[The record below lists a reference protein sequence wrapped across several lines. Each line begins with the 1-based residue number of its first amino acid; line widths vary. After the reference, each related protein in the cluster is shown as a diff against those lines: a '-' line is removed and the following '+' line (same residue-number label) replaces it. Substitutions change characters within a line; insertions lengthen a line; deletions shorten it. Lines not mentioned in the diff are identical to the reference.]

1 MNININP
8 NSKENTDGMLEITGR
23 LSDSNAAKYYG
34 ANRNHKV
41 SENLNIS
48 AARIDQNAF
57 AISKSEPSAYSVEGL
72 KSFDEIKAKA
82 SMKNVSL
89 ENNAFAVMATS
100 MSADDV
106 AKMADDGFS
115 PSEMTDKEIVTVLD
129 KIKATLVKSG
139 VDIKGFTDDLSK
151 EQIEQ
156 IAGSSAYA
164 NAIEAALKET
174 AIPAIKENVT
184 EITEALNMSE
194 ALTTPSDDAKK
205 YMINNDLEPT
215 VNNFYIAN
223 HSSNS
228 DSSANRAQYYMD
240 DTGYVG
246 KNPTDSDIESLSP
259 QIEKSISDA
268 GLDVNE
274 QTIYEAKWLINKD
287 IPLTKENLEK
297 LEDINNV
304 SFPVD
309 NETVAMSAA
318 SALIEGKNAKE
329 GILNDPESIYQ
340 KAAKFV
346 DSLEI
351 NDIAKRRILEETR
364 LILTVEASV
373 SLLKKGIELD
383 TSNLEKLVDELKE
396 AEKECYAPFLM
407 DKDINEIGEVDIK
420 KYDDELTLK
429 LDLFKQTVI
438 AVEQIK
444 TAPLSVVGDIAF
456 AEKTP
461 TLNEAKELSVN
472 RTKEY
477 ESASLSVS
485 NDTGYSAEFK
495 KAEHS
500 YETMMTMPRYDMGD
514 SIKKAFRNVDDILE
528 DLEIEATRL
537 NEKAVRILGY
547 SGMEIN
553 EANIEKAVKAE
564 VAIENVITHM
574 TPARTLKMIRDGFN
588 PLDTDIYE
596 LSDTLSNEDEDTANI
611 KYTEFLYKL
620 EKSSEITESEKVAFI
635 GLYRLFRKIEK
646 SDGKLVGDVIK
657 ADEKLT
663 LSNIISASRSDRQ
676 VGTDIKIDDS
686 FGALEKL
693 ITHGESITD
702 QILQGFKTKELN
714 EQYAKEGATE
724 IKNAITKE
732 EAIIKALES
741 FDNPKSPVNIAAADM
756 LINSRSSIFKGLLK
770 GLDEEERDN
779 FDKEIS
785 ELAESFDDEES
796 AKNAISSFTKK
807 TEEIIKNKLQIADK
821 YIDVKSLKLL
831 NKQLSIINKM
841 ADSRTYEVP
850 VIINGSYTSINLKIV
865 NDTENAGKVKAYFET
880 EETGKVSAEF
890 DLRDG
895 KVSGI
900 ITTENSFFEGV
911 IKEREDSFKEEF
923 KGAGVEISSMYYV
936 NKRGI
941 SVKGNYTDENDV
953 STPATKQLY
962 SVAKAII
969 KSVQK

>member
-8 NSKENTDGMLEITGR
+8 NSKENTEGILEIGSR
-23 LSDSNAAKYYG
+23 AGIDKASAG
-34 ANRNHKV
+34 RNH
-41 SENLNIS
+41 LNIHAS
-48 AARIDQNAF
+48 RIDQNAF
-57 AISKSEPSAYSVEGL
+57 LVTKSEPSTYSVEGL

-106 AKMADDGFS
+106 AKMADEGFS
-115 PSEMTDKEIVTVLD
+115 PSEMTDSETVTVLD

-139 VDIKGFTDDLSK
+139 VNIDGFTDDLSK
-151 EQIEQ
+151 EEIEQ

-164 NAIEAALKET
+164 SAIEAALKE
-174 AIPAIKENVT
+174 AVLPATKDNVT
-184 EITEALNMSE
+184 EITEALNVSDTLE
-194 ALTTPSDDAKK
+194 QPSDDAKK
-205 YMINNDLEPT
+205 YMINNCPEPT

-223 HSSNS
+223 HSSS
-228 DSSANRAQYYMD
+228 ADTSANRASYYMD
-240 DTGYVG
+240 ETGYVG
-246 KNPTDSDIESLSP
+246 KNPTDADIESLSP
-259 QIEKSISDA
+259 QIEKIISDV
-268 GLDVNE
+268 GLSVNE
-274 QTIYEAKWLINKD
+274 QTINEAKWLINKD
-287 IPLTKENLEK
+287 IPLTKENLTN
-297 LEDINNV
+297 LENLESV
-304 SFPVD
+304 SFPLD
-309 NETVAMSAA
+309 TETVALSAA
-318 SALIEGKNAKE
+318 SALAEGKNAKD
-329 GILNDPESIYQ
+329 GLLSDPESIHI

-346 DSLEI
+346 ESL
-351 NDIAKRRILEETR
+351 NFDDVGKRRILEETR
-364 LILTVEASV
+364 LILTLEASV
-373 SLLKKGIELD
+373 SLLKKGINLD
-383 TSNLEKLVDELKE
+383 TKDLEKLVDDLKQ
-396 AEKECYAPFLM
+396 AEKESYAPFLM
-407 DKDINEIGEVDIK
+407 DNDEVDIK

-429 LDLFKQTVI
+429 LDKFKQTVI
-438 AVEQIK
+438 AIEHVK
-444 TAPLSVVGDIAF
+444 TAPLSVVGDVAF
-456 AEKTP
+456 SEKTP
-461 TLNEAKELSVN
+461 TLNEVAELSN
-472 RTKEY
+472 KAK
-477 ESASLSVS
+477 S
-485 NDTGYSAEFK
+485 EFS
-495 KAEHS
+495 KAERS

-547 SGMEIN
+547 SGMEIT

-564 VAIENVITHM
+564 VAVENVITHM

-596 LSDTLSNEDEDTANI
+596 LSNELLSEDEDTGNT

-620 EKSSEITESEKVAFI
+620 EKSSEITESEKSAFI

-663 LSNIISASRSDRQ
+663 LLNIISASRSDRQ

-714 EQYAKEGATE
+714 KQYAKEEANE
-724 IKNAITKE
+724 IRNIITKE
-732 EAIIKALES
+732 EAIVRALENA
-741 FDNPKSPVNIAAADM
+741 DNPKSPINMAAANM
-756 LINSRSSIFKGLLK
+756 LINSRGTIFKGLLK
-770 GLDEEERDN
+770 GLDEEEKDV

-785 ELAESFDDEES
+785 ELADSFDDEDS
-796 AKNAISSFTKK
+796 VKNAINSFTEK
-807 TEEIIKNKLQIADK
+807 TQEIIKNKAQIADK

-969 KSVQK
+969 KAVQK

>member
-8 NSKENTDGMLEITGR
+8 NSKENTEGILEIGSRAGIDKTSAG
-23 LSDSNAAKYYG
+23 
-34 ANRNHKV
+34 RNH
-41 SENLNIS
+41 LNIHAS
-48 AARIDQNAF
+48 RIEQNAF
-57 AISKSEPSAYSVEGL
+57 LVTKSEPSTYSVEGL

-115 PSEMTDKEIVTVLD
+115 PLEMTDKETVTVLD

-139 VDIKGFTDDLSK
+139 VNIDGFTDDLSK
-151 EQIEQ
+151 EEIEQ

-164 NAIEAALKET
+164 SAIEAALKE
-174 AIPAIKENVT
+174 AALPATKDNVT
-184 EITEALNMSE
+184 EITEALNVSDTLE
-194 ALTTPSDDAKK
+194 QPSDDAKK
-205 YMINNDLEPT
+205 YMINNCPEPT

-223 HSSNS
+223 HSSS
-228 DSSANRAQYYMD
+228 ADTSANRASYYMD
-240 DTGYVG
+240 ETGYVG
-246 KNPTDSDIESLSP
+246 KNPTDADIESLSP
-259 QIEKSISDA
+259 QIEKIISDA
-268 GLDVNE
+268 GLSVNE
-274 QTIYEAKWLINKD
+274 QTINEAKWLINKD
-287 IPLTKENLEK
+287 IPLTKENLTN
-297 LEDINNV
+297 LENLESV
-304 SFPVD
+304 SFPLD
-309 NETVAMSAA
+309 TETVALSAA
-318 SALIEGKNAKE
+318 SALAEGKNAKD
-329 GILNDPESIYQ
+329 GLLSDPESIHI

-346 DSLEI
+346 ESL
-351 NDIAKRRILEETR
+351 NFDDVAKRRILEETR
-364 LILTVEASV
+364 LILTLEASV
-373 SLLKKGIELD
+373 SLLKKGINLD
-383 TSNLEKLVDELKE
+383 TKDLEKLVDDLKQ
-396 AEKECYAPFLM
+396 AEKESYAPFLM
-407 DKDINEIGEVDIK
+407 DNDEVDIK
-420 KYDDELTLK
+420 KYDDDLTLK
-429 LDLFKQTVI
+429 LDVFKQTVI
-438 AVEQIK
+438 AIEHVK
-444 TAPLSVVGDIAF
+444 TAPLSVVGDVAF
-456 AEKTP
+456 SEKTP
-461 TLNEAKELSVN
+461 TLNEVAELSD
-472 RTKEY
+472 KAK
-477 ESASLSVS
+477 S
-485 NDTGYSAEFK
+485 EFS
-495 KAEHS
+495 KAERS

-547 SGMEIN
+547 SGMEIT

-564 VAIENVITHM
+564 VAVENVITHM

-596 LSDTLSNEDEDTANI
+596 LSNELLSEDEDTGNT

-620 EKSSEITESEKVAFI
+620 EKSSEITESEKSAFI

-657 ADEKLT
+657 ADERLT

-693 ITHGESITD
+693 IAHGESITD

-714 EQYAKEGATE
+714 KQYAKEEANE
-724 IKNAITKE
+724 IRNIITKE
-732 EAIIKALES
+732 EAIVRALENADS
-741 FDNPKSPVNIAAADM
+741 PKSPINMAAANM
-756 LINSRSSIFKGLLK
+756 LLNSRGTIFKGLLK
-770 GLDEEERDN
+770 GLDEEEKDV

-785 ELAESFDDEES
+785 ELADSFDDEDS
-796 AKNAISSFTKK
+796 VKNAINSFTEK
-807 TEEIIKNKLQIADK
+807 TQEIIKNKAQIADK

-890 DLRDG
+890 ELRDG

-969 KSVQK
+969 KAVQK

>member
-8 NSKENTDGMLEITGR
+8 NSKENTEGMLEIGGR
-23 LSDSNAAKYYG
+23 AGIDKASAG
-34 ANRNHKV
+34 RNH
-41 SENLNIS
+41 LNIHAS
-48 AARIDQNAF
+48 RIDQNAF
-57 AISKSEPSAYSVEGL
+57 LVTKSEPSTYSVEGL

-106 AKMADDGFS
+106 AKMADEGFS
-115 PSEMTDKEIVTVLD
+115 PSEMTDSETVTVLD

-139 VDIKGFTDDLSK
+139 VNIDGFTDDLSK

-174 AIPAIKENVT
+174 ALPATLENVT
-184 EITEALNMSE
+184 EISEALNVSKE
-194 ALTTPSDDAKK
+194 LTIPSDDAKK
-205 YMINNDLEPT
+205 YMINNCPEPT

-223 HSSNS
+223 HSSS
-228 DSSANRAQYYMD
+228 ADTSANRASYYMD
-240 DTGYVG
+240 ETGYVG
-246 KNPTDSDIESLSP
+246 KNPTDADIESLSP
-259 QIEKSISDA
+259 QIEKIISDA
-268 GLDVNE
+268 GLSVNE
-274 QTIYEAKWLINKD
+274 QTINEAKWLINKD
-287 IPLTKENLEK
+287 IPLTKENLTN
-297 LEDINNV
+297 LENLESV
-304 SFPVD
+304 SFPLD
-309 NETVAMSAA
+309 TETVALSAA
-318 SALIEGKNAKE
+318 SALAEGKNAKD
-329 GILNDPESIYQ
+329 GLLSDPESIHI

-346 DSLEI
+346 ESL
-351 NDIAKRRILEETR
+351 NFDDVAKRRILEETR
-364 LILTVEASV
+364 LILTLEASV
-373 SLLKKGIELD
+373 SLLKKGINLD
-383 TSNLEKLVDELKE
+383 TKDLEKLVDDLKQ
-396 AEKECYAPFLM
+396 AEKESYAPFLM
-407 DKDINEIGEVDIK
+407 DNDEVDIK

-429 LDLFKQTVI
+429 LDVFKQTVI
-438 AVEQIK
+438 AIEHVK
-444 TAPLSVVGDIAF
+444 TAPLSVVGDVAF
-456 AEKTP
+456 SEKTP
-461 TLNEAKELSVN
+461 TLNEVAELSD
-472 RTKEY
+472 KAK
-477 ESASLSVS
+477 S
-485 NDTGYSAEFK
+485 EFS
-495 KAEHS
+495 KAERS

-547 SGMEIN
+547 SGMEIT

-564 VAIENVITHM
+564 VAVENVITHM

-596 LSDTLSNEDEDTANI
+596 LSNELLSEDEDTGNT

-620 EKSSEITESEKVAFI
+620 EKSSEITESEKSAFI

-657 ADEKLT
+657 ADAKLT

-714 EQYAKEGATE
+714 KQYAKEEANE
-724 IKNAITKE
+724 IRNIITKE
-732 EAIIKALES
+732 EAIVRALENADS
-741 FDNPKSPVNIAAADM
+741 PKSPINMAAANM
-756 LINSRSSIFKGLLK
+756 LLNSRGTIFKGLLK
-770 GLDEEERDN
+770 GLDEEEKDV

-785 ELAESFDDEES
+785 ELADSFDDEDS
-796 AKNAISSFTKK
+796 AKNAINSFTEK
-807 TEEIIKNKLQIADK
+807 TQEIIKNKAQIADK

-880 EETGKVSAEF
+880 EETGRVSAEF

-941 SVKGNYTDENDV
+941 SVKGNYTDENDM

-969 KSVQK
+969 KAVQK

>member
-8 NSKENTDGMLEITGR
+8 NSKENTEGILEIGSRAGIDKTSAG
-23 LSDSNAAKYYG
+23 
-34 ANRNHKV
+34 RNH
-41 SENLNIS
+41 LNIHAS
-48 AARIDQNAF
+48 RIEQNAF
-57 AISKSEPSAYSVEGL
+57 LVTKSEPSTYSVEGL

-106 AKMADDGFS
+106 AKMADEGFS
-115 PSEMTDKEIVTVLD
+115 PSEMTDSETVTVLD

-139 VDIKGFTDDLSK
+139 VNIDGFTDDLSK

-174 AIPAIKENVT
+174 ELPATIENVT
-184 EITEALNMSE
+184 EISEALNVSGE
-194 ALTTPSDDAKK
+194 LTIPSDDAKK
-205 YMINNDLEPT
+205 YMINNCPEPT

-223 HSSNS
+223 HSSS
-228 DSSANRAQYYMD
+228 ADTSANRASYYMD
-240 DTGYVG
+240 ETGYVG
-246 KNPTDSDIESLSP
+246 KNPTDADIESLSP
-259 QIEKSISDA
+259 QIEKIISDA
-268 GLDVNE
+268 GLSVNE
-274 QTIYEAKWLINKD
+274 QTINEAKWLINKD
-287 IPLTKENLEK
+287 IPLTKENLTN
-297 LEDINNV
+297 LENLESV
-304 SFPVD
+304 SFPLD
-309 NETVAMSAA
+309 TETVALSAA
-318 SALIEGKNAKE
+318 SALAEGKNAKD
-329 GILNDPESIYQ
+329 GLLSDPESIHI

-346 DSLEI
+346 ESL
-351 NDIAKRRILEETR
+351 NFDDVAKRRILEETR
-364 LILTVEASV
+364 LILTLEASV
-373 SLLKKGIELD
+373 SLLKKGINLD
-383 TSNLEKLVDELKE
+383 TKDLEKLVDDLKQ
-396 AEKECYAPFLM
+396 AEKESYAPFLM
-407 DKDINEIGEVDIK
+407 DNDEVDIK

-429 LDLFKQTVI
+429 LDVFKQTVI
-438 AVEQIK
+438 AIEHVK
-444 TAPLSVVGDIAF
+444 TAPLSVVGDVAF
-456 AEKTP
+456 SEKTP
-461 TLNEAKELSVN
+461 TLNEVAELSN
-472 RTKEY
+472 KAK
-477 ESASLSVS
+477 S
-485 NDTGYSAEFK
+485 EFS
-495 KAEHS
+495 KAERS

-547 SGMEIN
+547 SGMEIT

-564 VAIENVITHM
+564 VAVENVITHM

-596 LSDTLSNEDEDTANI
+596 LSNELLSEDEDTGNT

-620 EKSSEITESEKVAFI
+620 EKSSEITESEKTAFI

-663 LSNIISASRSDRQ
+663 LLNIISASRSDRQ

-714 EQYAKEGATE
+714 KQYAKEEADE
-724 IKNAITKE
+724 IRNIITKE
-732 EAIIKALES
+732 EAIVRALENADS
-741 FDNPKSPVNIAAADM
+741 PKSPINMAAANM
-756 LINSRSSIFKGLLK
+756 LLNSRGTIFKGLLK
-770 GLDEEERDN
+770 GLDEEEKDV

-785 ELAESFDDEES
+785 ELADSFDDEDS
-796 AKNAISSFTKK
+796 VKNAINSFTEK
-807 TEEIIKNKLQIADK
+807 TQEIIKNKAQIADK

-880 EETGKVSAEF
+880 EETGRVSAEF

-969 KSVQK
+969 KAVQK

>member
-8 NSKENTDGMLEITGR
+8 NSKENTEGILEIGSR
-23 LSDSNAAKYYG
+23 AGIDKASAG
-34 ANRNHKV
+34 RNH
-41 SENLNIS
+41 LNIHAS
-48 AARIDQNAF
+48 RIDQNAF
-57 AISKSEPSAYSVEGL
+57 LVTKSEPSTYSVEGL

-89 ENNAFAVMATS
+89 DNNAFAVMATS

-106 AKMADDGFS
+106 AKMADEGFS
-115 PSEMTDKEIVTVLD
+115 PSEMTDFETVTVLD

-139 VDIKGFTDDLSK
+139 VNIDGFTDDLSK

-174 AIPAIKENVT
+174 ALPATIENVT
-184 EITEALNMSE
+184 EISEALNVSKE
-194 ALTTPSDDAKK
+194 LTIPSDDAKK
-205 YMINNDLEPT
+205 YMINNCPEPT

-223 HSSNS
+223 HSSS
-228 DSSANRAQYYMD
+228 ADTSANRASYYMD
-240 DTGYVG
+240 ETGYVG
-246 KNPTDSDIESLSP
+246 KNPTDADIESLSP
-259 QIEKSISDA
+259 QIEKIISDA
-268 GLDVNE
+268 GLSVNE
-274 QTIYEAKWLINKD
+274 QTINEAKWLINKD
-287 IPLTKENLEK
+287 IPLTKENLTN
-297 LEDINNV
+297 LENLESV
-304 SFPVD
+304 SFPPD
-309 NETVAMSAA
+309 TETVALSAA
-318 SALIEGKNAKE
+318 SALAEGKNAKD
-329 GILNDPESIYQ
+329 GLLSDPESIHI

-346 DSLEI
+346 ESL
-351 NDIAKRRILEETR
+351 NFDDVAKRRILEETR
-364 LILTVEASV
+364 LILTLEASV
-373 SLLKKGIELD
+373 SLLKKGINLD
-383 TSNLEKLVDELKE
+383 TKDLEKLVDDLKQ
-396 AEKECYAPFLM
+396 AEKESYAPFLM
-407 DKDINEIGEVDIK
+407 DNDEVDIK

-429 LDLFKQTVI
+429 LDVFKQTVI
-438 AVEQIK
+438 AIEHVK
-444 TAPLSVVGDIAF
+444 TAPLSVVGDVAF
-456 AEKTP
+456 SEKTP
-461 TLNEAKELSVN
+461 TLNEVAELSN
-472 RTKEY
+472 KAK
-477 ESASLSVS
+477 S
-485 NDTGYSAEFK
+485 EFS
-495 KAEHS
+495 KAERS

-547 SGMEIN
+547 SGMEIT

-564 VAIENVITHM
+564 VAVENVITHM

-596 LSDTLSNEDEDTANI
+596 LSNELLSEDEDTGNT

-620 EKSSEITESEKVAFI
+620 EKSSEITESEKSAFI

-657 ADEKLT
+657 ADAKLT
-663 LSNIISASRSDRQ
+663 LSNIISSSRSDRQ

-702 QILQGFKTKELN
+702 QILQGFRTKELN
-714 EQYAKEGATE
+714 VQYAKEEADE
-724 IKNAITKE
+724 IRNIITKE
-732 EAIIKALES
+732 EAIVRALENADS
-741 FDNPKSPVNIAAADM
+741 PKSPINMAAANM
-756 LINSRSSIFKGLLK
+756 LLNSRGTIFKGLLK
-770 GLDEEERDN
+770 GLDEEEKDV

-785 ELAESFDDEES
+785 ELADSFDDEDS
-796 AKNAISSFTKK
+796 VKNAINSFTEK
-807 TEEIIKNKLQIADK
+807 TQEIIKNKAQIADK

-890 DLRDG
+890 ELRDG

-969 KSVQK
+969 KAVQK

>member
-8 NSKENTDGMLEITGR
+8 NSKENTEGILEIGSRAGIDKTSAG
-23 LSDSNAAKYYG
+23 
-34 ANRNHKV
+34 RNH
-41 SENLNIS
+41 LNIHES
-48 AARIDQNAF
+48 RIEQNAF
-57 AISKSEPSAYSVEGL
+57 LVTKSEPSTYSVEGL

-106 AKMADDGFS
+106 AKMADEGFS
-115 PSEMTDKEIVTVLD
+115 PSEMTDSETVTVLD

-139 VDIKGFTDDLSK
+139 VNIDGFTDDLSK

-164 NAIEAALKET
+164 SAIEAALKE
-174 AIPAIKENVT
+174 AALPATLENVT
-184 EITEALNMSE
+184 EISEALNVSGE
-194 ALTTPSDDAKK
+194 LTIPSDDAKK
-205 YMINNDLEPT
+205 YMINNCPEPT

-223 HSSNS
+223 HSSS
-228 DSSANRAQYYMD
+228 ADTSANRASYYMD
-240 DTGYVG
+240 ETGYVG
-246 KNPTDSDIESLSP
+246 KNPTDADIESLSP
-259 QIEKSISDA
+259 QIEKIISDA
-268 GLDVNE
+268 GLSVNE
-274 QTIYEAKWLINKD
+274 QTINEAKWLINKD
-287 IPLTKENLEK
+287 IPLTKENLTN
-297 LEDINNV
+297 LENLESV
-304 SFPVD
+304 SFPLD
-309 NETVAMSAA
+309 TETVALSAA
-318 SALIEGKNAKE
+318 SALAEGKNAKD
-329 GILNDPESIYQ
+329 GLLSDPESIHI

-346 DSLEI
+346 ESL
-351 NDIAKRRILEETR
+351 NFDDVAKRRILEETR
-364 LILTVEASV
+364 LILTLEASV
-373 SLLKKGIELD
+373 SLLKKGINLD
-383 TSNLEKLVDELKE
+383 TKDLEKLVDDLKQ
-396 AEKECYAPFLM
+396 AEKESYAPFLM
-407 DKDINEIGEVDIK
+407 DNDEVDIK

-429 LDLFKQTVI
+429 LDVFKQTVI
-438 AVEQIK
+438 AIEHVK
-444 TAPLSVVGDIAF
+444 TAPLSVVGDVAF
-456 AEKTP
+456 SEKTP
-461 TLNEAKELSVN
+461 TLNEVAELSN
-472 RTKEY
+472 KAK
-477 ESASLSVS
+477 S
-485 NDTGYSAEFK
+485 EFS
-495 KAEHS
+495 KAERS

-547 SGMEIN
+547 SGMEIT

-564 VAIENVITHM
+564 VAVENVITHM

-596 LSDTLSNEDEDTANI
+596 LSNELTNEDEDTGNI

-620 EKSSEITESEKVAFI
+620 EKSSEITESEKTAFI

-663 LSNIISASRSDRQ
+663 FSNIISASRSDRQ

-686 FGALEKL
+686 FGTLEKL

-714 EQYAKEGATE
+714 KQYAKEEADE
-724 IKNAITKE
+724 IRNIITKE
-732 EAIIKALES
+732 EAIVRALENADS
-741 FDNPKSPVNIAAADM
+741 PKSPINMAAANM
-756 LINSRSSIFKGLLK
+756 LLNSRGTIFKGLLK
-770 GLDEEERDN
+770 GLDEEEKDV

-785 ELAESFDDEES
+785 ELADSFDDEDS
-796 AKNAISSFTKK
+796 VKNAINSFTEK
-807 TEEIIKNKLQIADK
+807 TQEIIKNKAQIADK

-969 KSVQK
+969 KAVQK

>member
-8 NSKENTDGMLEITGR
+8 NSKENTEGILEIGSR
-23 LSDSNAAKYYG
+23 AGIDKASAG
-34 ANRNHKV
+34 RNH
-41 SENLNIS
+41 LNIHAS
-48 AARIDQNAF
+48 RIEQNAF
-57 AISKSEPSAYSVEGL
+57 LVTKSEPSTYSVEGL

-89 ENNAFAVMATS
+89 DNNAFAVMATS

-106 AKMADDGFS
+106 AKMADEGFS
-115 PSEMTDKEIVTVLD
+115 PSEMTDSETVTVLD

-139 VDIKGFTDDLSK
+139 VNIDGFTDDLSK

-174 AIPAIKENVT
+174 ALPATLENVT
-184 EITEALNMSE
+184 EISEALNVSGE
-194 ALTTPSDDAKK
+194 LTIPSDDAKK
-205 YMINNDLEPT
+205 YMINNCPEPT

-223 HSSNS
+223 HSSS
-228 DSSANRAQYYMD
+228 ADTSANRASYYMD
-240 DTGYVG
+240 ETGYVG
-246 KNPTDSDIESLSP
+246 KNPTDADIESLSP
-259 QIEKSISDA
+259 QIEKIISDA
-268 GLDVNE
+268 GLSVNE
-274 QTIYEAKWLINKD
+274 QTINEAKWLINKD
-287 IPLTKENLEK
+287 IPLTKENLTN
-297 LEDINNV
+297 LENLESV
-304 SFPVD
+304 SFPLD
-309 NETVAMSAA
+309 TETVALSAA
-318 SALIEGKNAKE
+318 SALAEGKNAKD
-329 GILNDPESIYQ
+329 GLLSDPESIHI

-346 DSLEI
+346 ESL
-351 NDIAKRRILEETR
+351 NFDDVAKRRILEETR
-364 LILTVEASV
+364 LILTLEASV
-373 SLLKKGIELD
+373 SLLKKGINLD
-383 TSNLEKLVDELKE
+383 TKDLEKLVDDLKQ
-396 AEKECYAPFLM
+396 AEKESYAPFLM
-407 DKDINEIGEVDIK
+407 ENDEVDIK

-429 LDLFKQTVI
+429 LDVFKQTVI
-438 AVEQIK
+438 AIEHVK
-444 TAPLSVVGDIAF
+444 TAPLSVVGDVAF
-456 AEKTP
+456 SEKTP
-461 TLNEAKELSVN
+461 TLNEVAELSN
-472 RTKEY
+472 KAK
-477 ESASLSVS
+477 S
-485 NDTGYSAEFK
+485 EFS
-495 KAEHS
+495 KAERS

-547 SGMEIN
+547 SGMEIT

-564 VAIENVITHM
+564 VAVENVITHM

-596 LSDTLSNEDEDTANI
+596 LSNELLSEDEDTGNT

-620 EKSSEITESEKVAFI
+620 EKSSEITESEKSAFI

-663 LSNIISASRSDRQ
+663 LLNIISASRSDRQ

-714 EQYAKEGATE
+714 KQYAKEEADE
-724 IKNAITKE
+724 IRNIITKE
-732 EAIIKALES
+732 EAIVRALENADS
-741 FDNPKSPVNIAAADM
+741 PKSPINMAAANM
-756 LINSRSSIFKGLLK
+756 LLNSRGTIFKGLLK
-770 GLDEEERDN
+770 GLDEEEKDV

-785 ELAESFDDEES
+785 ELADSFDDEDS
-796 AKNAISSFTKK
+796 VKNAINSFTEK
-807 TEEIIKNKLQIADK
+807 TQEIIKNKAQIADK

-890 DLRDG
+890 ELRDG

-969 KSVQK
+969 KAVQK

>member
-8 NSKENTDGMLEITGR
+8 NSKENTEGILEIGSRAGIDKTSAG
-23 LSDSNAAKYYG
+23 
-34 ANRNHKV
+34 RNH
-41 SENLNIS
+41 LNIHAS
-48 AARIDQNAF
+48 RIEQNAF
-57 AISKSEPSAYSVEGL
+57 LVTKSEPSTYSVEGL

-82 SMKNVSL
+82 LMKNVSL
-89 ENNAFAVMATS
+89 DNNAFAVMATS

-106 AKMADDGFS
+106 AKMADEGFS
-115 PSEMTDKEIVTVLD
+115 PSEMTDFETVTVLD

-139 VDIKGFTDDLSK
+139 VNIDGFTDDLSK
-151 EQIEQ
+151 EEIEQ

-164 NAIEAALKET
+164 SAIEAALKE
-174 AIPAIKENVT
+174 AALPATKDNVT
-184 EITEALNMSE
+184 EITEALNVSDTLE
-194 ALTTPSDDAKK
+194 QPSDDAKK
-205 YMINNDLEPT
+205 YMINNCPEPT

-223 HSSNS
+223 HSS
-228 DSSANRAQYYMD
+228 SADTSTNRASYYMD
-240 DTGYVG
+240 ETGYVG
-246 KNPTDSDIESLSP
+246 KNPTDADIESLSP
-259 QIEKSISDA
+259 QIEKIISDA
-268 GLDVNE
+268 GLSVNE
-274 QTIYEAKWLINKD
+274 QTINEAKWLINKD
-287 IPLTKENLEK
+287 IPLTKENLTN
-297 LEDINNV
+297 LENLESV
-304 SFPVD
+304 SFPLD
-309 NETVAMSAA
+309 TETVALSAA
-318 SALIEGKNAKE
+318 SALAEGKNAKD
-329 GILNDPESIYQ
+329 GLLSDPESIHI

-346 DSLEI
+346 ESL
-351 NDIAKRRILEETR
+351 NFDDVAKRRILEETR
-364 LILTVEASV
+364 LILTLEASV
-373 SLLKKGIELD
+373 SLLKKGINLD
-383 TSNLEKLVDELKE
+383 TKDLEKLVDDLKQ
-396 AEKECYAPFLM
+396 AEKESYAPFLM
-407 DKDINEIGEVDIK
+407 DNDEVDIK
-420 KYDDELTLK
+420 KYDDDLTLK
-429 LDLFKQTVI
+429 LDVFKQTVI
-438 AVEQIK
+438 AIEHVK
-444 TAPLSVVGDIAF
+444 TAPLSVVGDVAF
-456 AEKTP
+456 SEKTP
-461 TLNEAKELSVN
+461 TLNEVAELSD
-472 RTKEY
+472 KAK
-477 ESASLSVS
+477 S
-485 NDTGYSAEFK
+485 EFS
-495 KAEHS
+495 KAERS

-547 SGMEIN
+547 SGMEIT

-564 VAIENVITHM
+564 VAVENVITHM

-596 LSDTLSNEDEDTANI
+596 LSNELLSEDEDTGNT

-620 EKSSEITESEKVAFI
+620 EKSSEITESEKTAFI

-657 ADEKLT
+657 ADERLT

-693 ITHGESITD
+693 IAHGESITD

-714 EQYAKEGATE
+714 KQYAKEEANE
-724 IKNAITKE
+724 IRNIITKE
-732 EAIIKALES
+732 EAIVRALENADS
-741 FDNPKSPVNIAAADM
+741 PKSPINMAAANM
-756 LINSRSSIFKGLLK
+756 LINSRGTILKGLLK
-770 GLDEEERDN
+770 GLDEEEKDV

-785 ELAESFDDEES
+785 ELADSFDDEDS
-796 AKNAISSFTKK
+796 VKNAINSFTEK
-807 TEEIIKNKLQIADK
+807 TQEIIKNKAQIADK

-890 DLRDG
+890 ELRDG

-969 KSVQK
+969 KAVQK

>member
-8 NSKENTDGMLEITGR
+8 NSKENTEGILEIGSRAGIDKTSAGR
-23 LSDSNAAKYYG
+23 N
-34 ANRNHKV
+34 
-41 SENLNIS
+41 NLNIHAS
-48 AARIDQNAF
+48 RIDQNAF
-57 AISKSEPSAYSVEGL
+57 LVTKSEPSTYSVEGL

-106 AKMADDGFS
+106 AKMSYDGFS
-115 PSEMTDKEIVTVLD
+115 PLEMTDKETVTVLD

-139 VDIKGFTDDLSK
+139 VNIDGFTDDLSK
-151 EQIEQ
+151 EEIEQ

-164 NAIEAALKET
+164 SAIEAALKE
-174 AIPAIKENVT
+174 AALPAIKNNVT
-184 EITEALNMSE
+184 EITEALNVSDTLE
-194 ALTTPSDDAKK
+194 QPSDDAKK
-205 YMINNDLEPT
+205 YMINNCPEPT

-223 HSSNS
+223 HSSS
-228 DSSANRAQYYMD
+228 ADTSANRASYYMD
-240 DTGYVG
+240 ETGYVG
-246 KNPTDSDIESLSP
+246 KNPTDADIESLSP
-259 QIEKSISDA
+259 QIEKIISDA
-268 GLDVNE
+268 GLSVNE
-274 QTIYEAKWLINKD
+274 QTINEAKWLINKD
-287 IPLTKENLEK
+287 IPLTKENLTN
-297 LEDINNV
+297 LENLESV
-304 SFPVD
+304 SFPLD
-309 NETVAMSAA
+309 TETVALSAA
-318 SALIEGKNAKE
+318 SALAEGKNAKD
-329 GILNDPESIYQ
+329 GLLSDPESIHI

-346 DSLEI
+346 ESL
-351 NDIAKRRILEETR
+351 NFDDVAKRRILEETR
-364 LILTVEASV
+364 LILTLEASV
-373 SLLKKGIELD
+373 SLLKKGINLD
-383 TSNLEKLVDELKE
+383 TKDLEKLVDDLKQ
-396 AEKECYAPFLM
+396 AEKESYAPFLM
-407 DKDINEIGEVDIK
+407 DNDEVDIK

-429 LDLFKQTVI
+429 LDKFKQTVI
-438 AVEQIK
+438 AIEHVK
-444 TAPLSVVGDIAF
+444 TAPLSVVGDVAF
-456 AEKTP
+456 SEKTP
-461 TLNEAKELSVN
+461 TLNEVAELSD
-472 RTKEY
+472 KAK
-477 ESASLSVS
+477 S
-485 NDTGYSAEFK
+485 EFS
-495 KAEHS
+495 KAERS

-547 SGMEIN
+547 SGMEIT

-564 VAIENVITHM
+564 VAVENVITHM

-596 LSDTLSNEDEDTANI
+596 LSNELTNEDEDTGNI

-620 EKSSEITESEKVAFI
+620 EKSSEITESEKTAFI

-657 ADEKLT
+657 ADAKLT

-714 EQYAKEGATE
+714 KQYAKEEADE
-724 IKNAITKE
+724 IRNIITKE
-732 EAIIKALES
+732 EAIVRALEDADS
-741 FDNPKSPVNIAAADM
+741 PKSPINMAAANM
-756 LINSRSSIFKGLLK
+756 LLNSRGTIFKGLLK
-770 GLDEEERDN
+770 GLDEEEKDV

-785 ELAESFDDEES
+785 ELADSFDDEDS
-796 AKNAISSFTKK
+796 VKNAINSFTEK
-807 TEEIIKNKLQIADK
+807 TQEIIKNKAQIADK

-880 EETGKVSAEF
+880 EETGRVSAEF

-969 KSVQK
+969 KAVQK

>member
-8 NSKENTDGMLEITGR
+8 NSKENTEGILEIGSR
-23 LSDSNAAKYYG
+23 AGIDKASAG
-34 ANRNHKV
+34 RNH
-41 SENLNIS
+41 LNIHAS
-48 AARIDQNAF
+48 RIEQNAF
-57 AISKSEPSAYSVEGL
+57 LVTKSEPSTYSVEGL

-106 AKMADDGFS
+106 AKMADEGFS
-115 PSEMTDKEIVTVLD
+115 PSEMTDSETVTVLD

-139 VDIKGFTDDLSK
+139 VNIDGFTDDLSK

-164 NAIEAALKET
+164 SAIEAALKE
-174 AIPAIKENVT
+174 AALPATKDNVT
-184 EITEALNMSE
+184 EITEALNVSDTLE
-194 ALTTPSDDAKK
+194 QPSDDAKK
-205 YMINNDLEPT
+205 YMINNCPEPT

-223 HSSNS
+223 HSSS
-228 DSSANRAQYYMD
+228 ADTSANRASYYMD
-240 DTGYVG
+240 ETGYVG
-246 KNPTDSDIESLSP
+246 KNPTDADIESLSP
-259 QIEKSISDA
+259 QIEKIISDA
-268 GLDVNE
+268 GLSVNE
-274 QTIYEAKWLINKD
+274 QTINEAKWLINKD
-287 IPLTKENLEK
+287 IPLTKENLTN
-297 LEDINNV
+297 LENLESV
-304 SFPVD
+304 SFPLD
-309 NETVAMSAA
+309 TETVALSAA
-318 SALIEGKNAKE
+318 SALAEGKNAKD
-329 GILNDPESIYQ
+329 GLLSDPESIHI

-346 DSLEI
+346 ESL
-351 NDIAKRRILEETR
+351 NFDDVAKRRILEETR
-364 LILTVEASV
+364 LILTLEASV
-373 SLLKKGIELD
+373 SLLKKGINLD
-383 TSNLEKLVDELKE
+383 TKDLEKLVDDLKQ
-396 AEKECYAPFLM
+396 AEKESYAPFLM
-407 DKDINEIGEVDIK
+407 DNDEVDIK

-429 LDLFKQTVI
+429 LDVFKQTVI
-438 AVEQIK
+438 AIEHVK
-444 TAPLSVVGDIAF
+444 TAPLSVVGDVAF
-456 AEKTP
+456 SEKTP
-461 TLNEAKELSVN
+461 TLNEVAELSN
-472 RTKEY
+472 KAK
-477 ESASLSVS
+477 S
-485 NDTGYSAEFK
+485 EFS
-495 KAEHS
+495 KAERS

-547 SGMEIN
+547 SGMEIT

-564 VAIENVITHM
+564 VAVENVITHM

-596 LSDTLSNEDEDTANI
+596 LSNELLSEDEDTGNT

-620 EKSSEITESEKVAFI
+620 EKSSEITESEKSAFI

-657 ADEKLT
+657 ADAKLT

-714 EQYAKEGATE
+714 KQYAKEEADE
-724 IKNAITKE
+724 IRNIITKE
-732 EAIIKALES
+732 EAIVRALENADS
-741 FDNPKSPVNIAAADM
+741 PKSPINMAAANM
-756 LINSRSSIFKGLLK
+756 LLNSRGTIFKGLLK
-770 GLDEEERDN
+770 GLDEEEKDV

-785 ELAESFDDEES
+785 ELADSFDDEDS
-796 AKNAISSFTKK
+796 VKNAINSFTEK
-807 TEEIIKNKLQIADK
+807 TQEIIKNKAQIADK

-880 EETGKVSAEF
+880 EETGRVSAEF

-969 KSVQK
+969 KAVQK

>member
-8 NSKENTDGMLEITGR
+8 NSKENTEGILEIGSRAGIDKTSAG
-23 LSDSNAAKYYG
+23 
-34 ANRNHKV
+34 RNH
-41 SENLNIS
+41 LNIYES
-48 AARIDQNAF
+48 RIEQNAF
-57 AISKSEPSAYSVEGL
+57 LVTKSEPSTYSVEGL
-72 KSFDEIKAKA
+72 KSFDEIKAKV

-115 PSEMTDKEIVTVLD
+115 PSEMTDSETVTVLD

-139 VDIKGFTDDLSK
+139 VNIDGFTDDLSK

-156 IAGSSAYA
+156 IVGSSAYA

-174 AIPAIKENVT
+174 ALPATLENVT
-184 EITEALNMSE
+184 EISEALNVSGE
-194 ALTTPSDDAKK
+194 LTIPSDDAKK
-205 YMINNDLEPT
+205 YMINNCPEPT

-223 HSSNS
+223 HSSS
-228 DSSANRAQYYMD
+228 ADTSANRASYYMD
-240 DTGYVG
+240 ETGYVG
-246 KNPTDSDIESLSP
+246 KNPTDADIESLSP
-259 QIEKSISDA
+259 QIEKIISDA
-268 GLDVNE
+268 GLSVNE
-274 QTIYEAKWLINKD
+274 QTINEAKWLINKD
-287 IPLTKENLEK
+287 IPLTKENLTN
-297 LEDINNV
+297 LENLESV
-304 SFPVD
+304 SFPLD
-309 NETVAMSAA
+309 TETVALSAA
-318 SALIEGKNAKE
+318 SALAEGKNAKD
-329 GILNDPESIYQ
+329 GLLSDPESIHI

-346 DSLEI
+346 ESL
-351 NDIAKRRILEETR
+351 NFDDVAKRRILEETR
-364 LILTVEASV
+364 LILTLEASV
-373 SLLKKGIELD
+373 SLLKKGINLD
-383 TSNLEKLVDELKE
+383 TKDLEKLVDDLKQ
-396 AEKECYAPFLM
+396 AEKESYAPFLM
-407 DKDINEIGEVDIK
+407 DNDEVDIK

-429 LDLFKQTVI
+429 LDVFKQTVI
-438 AVEQIK
+438 AIEHVK
-444 TAPLSVVGDIAF
+444 TAPLSVVGDVAF
-456 AEKTP
+456 SEKTP
-461 TLNEAKELSVN
+461 TLNEVAELSN
-472 RTKEY
+472 KAK
-477 ESASLSVS
+477 S
-485 NDTGYSAEFK
+485 EFS
-495 KAEHS
+495 KAERS

-547 SGMEIN
+547 SGMEIT

-564 VAIENVITHM
+564 VAVENVITHM

-596 LSDTLSNEDEDTANI
+596 LSNELLSEDEDTGNT

-620 EKSSEITESEKVAFI
+620 EKSSEITESEKSAFI

-657 ADEKLT
+657 ADAKLT

-702 QILQGFKTKELN
+702 QILQGFRTKELN
-714 EQYAKEGATE
+714 VQYAKEEADE
-724 IKNAITKE
+724 IRNIITKE
-732 EAIIKALES
+732 EAIVRALENADS
-741 FDNPKSPVNIAAADM
+741 PKSPINMAAANM
-756 LINSRSSIFKGLLK
+756 LLNSRGTIFKGLLK
-770 GLDEEERDN
+770 GLDEEEKDV

-785 ELAESFDDEES
+785 ELADSFDDEDS
-796 AKNAISSFTKK
+796 VKNAINSFTEK
-807 TEEIIKNKLQIADK
+807 TQEIIKNKAQIADK

-890 DLRDG
+890 ELRDG

-969 KSVQK
+969 KAVQK

>member
-8 NSKENTDGMLEITGR
+8 NSKENTEGILEIGSR
-23 LSDSNAAKYYG
+23 AGIDKASAG
-34 ANRNHKV
+34 RNH
-41 SENLNIS
+41 LNIHAS
-48 AARIDQNAF
+48 RIDQNAF
-57 AISKSEPSAYSVEGL
+57 LVTKSEPSSYSVEGL

-89 ENNAFAVMATS
+89 DNNAFAVMATS

-115 PSEMTDKEIVTVLD
+115 PLEMTDKETVTVLD

-174 AIPAIKENVT
+174 ELPATIENVT
-184 EITEALNMSE
+184 EISEALNVSGE
-194 ALTTPSDDAKK
+194 LTIPSDDAKK
-205 YMINNDLEPT
+205 YMINNCPEPT
-215 VNNFYIAN
+215 VNNFYLAN
-223 HSSNS
+223 HSSS
-228 DSSANRAQYYMD
+228 ADTSANRASYYMD
-240 DTGYVG
+240 ETGYVG
-246 KNPTDSDIESLSP
+246 KNPTDADIESLSP
-259 QIEKSISDA
+259 QIEKIISDA
-268 GLDVNE
+268 GLSVNE
-274 QTIYEAKWLINKD
+274 QTINEAKWLINKD
-287 IPLTKENLEK
+287 IPLTKENLTN
-297 LEDINNV
+297 LENLESV
-304 SFPVD
+304 SFPL
-309 NETVAMSAA
+309 NTETVALSAA
-318 SALIEGKNAKE
+318 SALAEGKNAKD
-329 GILNDPESIYQ
+329 GLLSDPESIHI

-346 DSLEI
+346 ESL
-351 NDIAKRRILEETR
+351 NFDDVAKRRILEETR
-364 LILTVEASV
+364 LILTLEASV
-373 SLLKKGIELD
+373 SLLKKGINLD
-383 TSNLEKLVDELKE
+383 TKDLEKLVDDLKQ
-396 AEKECYAPFLM
+396 AEKESYAPFLM
-407 DKDINEIGEVDIK
+407 DNDEVDIK
-420 KYDDELTLK
+420 KYDDDLTLK
-429 LDLFKQTVI
+429 LDKFKQTVI
-438 AVEQIK
+438 AIEHVK
-444 TAPLSVVGDIAF
+444 TAPLSVVGGVAF
-456 AEKTP
+456 SEKTP
-461 TLNEAKELSVN
+461 TLNEVAELSD
-472 RTKEY
+472 KAK
-477 ESASLSVS
+477 S
-485 NDTGYSAEFK
+485 EFL
-495 KAEHS
+495 KAERS

-514 SIKKAFRNVDDILE
+514 CIKKAFRNVDDILE

-547 SGMEIN
+547 SGMEIT

-564 VAIENVITHM
+564 VAVENVITHM

-596 LSDTLSNEDEDTANI
+596 LSNELLSEDEDTGNT

-620 EKSSEITESEKVAFI
+620 EKSSEITESEKTAFI

-657 ADEKLT
+657 ADERLT

-693 ITHGESITD
+693 IAHGESITD

-714 EQYAKEGATE
+714 KQYAKEEANE
-724 IKNAITKE
+724 IRNIITKE
-732 EAIIKALES
+732 EAIVRALENADS
-741 FDNPKSPVNIAAADM
+741 PKSPINMAAANM
-756 LINSRSSIFKGLLK
+756 LLNSRGTIFKGLLK
-770 GLDEEERDN
+770 GLDEEEKDV

-785 ELAESFDDEES
+785 ELADSFDDEDS
-796 AKNAISSFTKK
+796 VKNAINSFTEK
-807 TEEIIKNKLQIADK
+807 TQEIIKNKAQIADK

-890 DLRDG
+890 ELRDG

-969 KSVQK
+969 KAVQK

>member
-8 NSKENTDGMLEITGR
+8 NSKENTEGILEIGSR
-23 LSDSNAAKYYG
+23 AGIDKASAG
-34 ANRNHKV
+34 RNH
-41 SENLNIS
+41 LNIHAS
-48 AARIDQNAF
+48 RIDQNAF
-57 AISKSEPSAYSVEGL
+57 LVTKSEPSTYSVEGL

-106 AKMADDGFS
+106 AKMADEGFS
-115 PSEMTDKEIVTVLD
+115 PSEMTDKETVTVLD

-139 VDIKGFTDDLSK
+139 VNIDGFTDDLSK

-174 AIPAIKENVT
+174 ELPATIENVT
-184 EITEALNMSE
+184 EISEALNVSGE
-194 ALTTPSDDAKK
+194 LTIPSDDAKK
-205 YMINNDLEPT
+205 YMINNCPEPT

-223 HSSNS
+223 HSSS
-228 DSSANRAQYYMD
+228 ADTSANRASYYMD
-240 DTGYVG
+240 ETGYVG
-246 KNPTDSDIESLSP
+246 KNPTDADIESLSP
-259 QIEKSISDA
+259 QIEKIISDA
-268 GLDVNE
+268 GLSVNE
-274 QTIYEAKWLINKD
+274 QTINEAKWLINKD
-287 IPLTKENLEK
+287 IPLTKENLTN
-297 LEDINNV
+297 LENLESV
-304 SFPVD
+304 SFPL
-309 NETVAMSAA
+309 NTETVALSAA
-318 SALIEGKNAKE
+318 SALAEGKNAKD
-329 GILNDPESIYQ
+329 GLLSDPESIHI

-346 DSLEI
+346 ESL
-351 NDIAKRRILEETR
+351 NFDDVAKRRILEETR
-364 LILTVEASV
+364 LILTLEASV
-373 SLLKKGIELD
+373 SLLKKGINLD
-383 TSNLEKLVDELKE
+383 TKDLEKLVDDLKQ
-396 AEKECYAPFLM
+396 AEKESYAPFLM
-407 DKDINEIGEVDIK
+407 DNDEVDIK

-429 LDLFKQTVI
+429 LDVFKQTVI
-438 AVEQIK
+438 AIEHVK
-444 TAPLSVVGDIAF
+444 TAPLSVVGDVAF
-456 AEKTP
+456 SEKTP
-461 TLNEAKELSVN
+461 TLNEVAELSN
-472 RTKEY
+472 KAK
-477 ESASLSVS
+477 S
-485 NDTGYSAEFK
+485 EFS
-495 KAEHS
+495 KAERS

-547 SGMEIN
+547 SGMEIT

-564 VAIENVITHM
+564 VAVENVITHM

-588 PLDTDIYE
+588 PLDADIYE
-596 LSDTLSNEDEDTANI
+596 LSNKLLSEDEDTGNT

-620 EKSSEITESEKVAFI
+620 EKSSEITESEKTAFI

-657 ADEKLT
+657 ADAKLT

-702 QILQGFKTKELN
+702 QILQGFRTKELN
-714 EQYAKEGATE
+714 VQYAKEEADE
-724 IKNAITKE
+724 IRNIITKE
-732 EAIIKALES
+732 EAIVRALENADS
-741 FDNPKSPVNIAAADM
+741 PKSPINMAAANM
-756 LINSRSSIFKGLLK
+756 LLNSRGTIFKGLLK
-770 GLDEEERDN
+770 GLDEEEKDV

-785 ELAESFDDEES
+785 ELADSFDGEDS
-796 AKNAISSFTKK
+796 AKNAINSFTEK
-807 TEEIIKNKLQIADK
+807 TQEIIKNKAQIADK

-890 DLRDG
+890 ELRDG

-969 KSVQK
+969 KAVQK

>member
-8 NSKENTDGMLEITGR
+8 NSKENTEGILEIGSRAGIDKTSAG
-23 LSDSNAAKYYG
+23 
-34 ANRNHKV
+34 RNH
-41 SENLNIS
+41 LNIHAS
-48 AARIDQNAF
+48 RIDQNAF
-57 AISKSEPSAYSVEGL
+57 LVTKSEPSTYSVEGL

-106 AKMADDGFS
+106 AKMADEGFS
-115 PSEMTDKEIVTVLD
+115 PSEMTDSETVTVLD

-139 VDIKGFTDDLSK
+139 VNIDGFTDDLSK

-174 AIPAIKENVT
+174 RLPATLENVT
-184 EITEALNMSE
+184 EISEALNVSNE
-194 ALTTPSDDAKK
+194 LTIPSDDAKK
-205 YMINNDLEPT
+205 YMINNCPEPT

-223 HSSNS
+223 HSSS
-228 DSSANRAQYYMD
+228 ADTSANRASYYMD
-240 DTGYVG
+240 ETGYVG
-246 KNPTDSDIESLSP
+246 KNPTDADIESLSP
-259 QIEKSISDA
+259 QIEKIISDA
-268 GLDVNE
+268 GLSVNE
-274 QTIYEAKWLINKD
+274 QTINEAKWLINKD
-287 IPLTKENLEK
+287 IPLTKENLTN
-297 LEDINNV
+297 LENLESV
-304 SFPVD
+304 SFPLD
-309 NETVAMSAA
+309 TETVALSAA
-318 SALIEGKNAKE
+318 SALAEGKNAKD
-329 GILNDPESIYQ
+329 GLLSDPESIHI

-346 DSLEI
+346 ESL
-351 NDIAKRRILEETR
+351 NFDDVAKRRILEETR
-364 LILTVEASV
+364 LILTLEASV
-373 SLLKKGIELD
+373 SLLKKGINLD
-383 TSNLEKLVDELKE
+383 TKDLEKLVDDLKQ
-396 AEKECYAPFLM
+396 AEKESYAPFLM
-407 DKDINEIGEVDIK
+407 DNDEVDIK

-429 LDLFKQTVI
+429 LDVFKQTVI
-438 AVEQIK
+438 AIEHVK
-444 TAPLSVVGDIAF
+444 TAPLSVVGDVAF
-456 AEKTP
+456 SEKTP
-461 TLNEAKELSVN
+461 TLNEVAELSN
-472 RTKEY
+472 KAK
-477 ESASLSVS
+477 S
-485 NDTGYSAEFK
+485 EFS
-495 KAEHS
+495 KAERS

-547 SGMEIN
+547 SGMEIT

-564 VAIENVITHM
+564 VAVENVITHM

-596 LSDTLSNEDEDTANI
+596 LSNELLSEDEDTGNT

-620 EKSSEITESEKVAFI
+620 EKSSEITESEKSAFI

-714 EQYAKEGATE
+714 KQYAKEEANE
-724 IKNAITKE
+724 IRNIITKE
-732 EAIIKALES
+732 EAIVRALENADS
-741 FDNPKSPVNIAAADM
+741 PKSPINMAAANM
-756 LINSRSSIFKGLLK
+756 LLNSRGTIFKGLLK
-770 GLDEEERDN
+770 GLDEEEKDV

-785 ELAESFDDEES
+785 ELADSFDDEDS
-796 AKNAISSFTKK
+796 VKNAINSFTEK
-807 TEEIIKNKLQIADK
+807 TQEIIKNKAQIADK

-969 KSVQK
+969 KAVQK

>member
-8 NSKENTDGMLEITGR
+8 NSKENMEGMLEIGSRADIDKTSAG
-23 LSDSNAAKYYG
+23 
-34 ANRNHKV
+34 RNH
-41 SENLNIS
+41 LNIHAS
-48 AARIDQNAF
+48 RIDQNAF
-57 AISKSEPSAYSVEGL
+57 LVTKSEPSTYSVEGL

-115 PSEMTDKEIVTVLD
+115 PLEMTDKETVTVLD

-139 VDIKGFTDDLSK
+139 VNIDGFTDDLSK
-151 EQIEQ
+151 EEIEQ

-164 NAIEAALKET
+164 SAIEAALKE
-174 AIPAIKENVT
+174 AALPATKDNVT
-184 EITEALNMSE
+184 EITEALNVSGE
-194 ALTTPSDDAKK
+194 LTIPSDDAKK
-205 YMINNDLEPT
+205 YMINNCPEPT

-223 HSSNS
+223 HSSS
-228 DSSANRAQYYMD
+228 ADTSANRASYYMD
-240 DTGYVG
+240 ETGYVG
-246 KNPTDSDIESLSP
+246 KNPTDADIESLSP
-259 QIEKSISDA
+259 QIEKIISDA
-268 GLDVNE
+268 GLSVNE
-274 QTIYEAKWLINKD
+274 QTINEAKWLINKD
-287 IPLTKENLEK
+287 IPLTKENLTN
-297 LEDINNV
+297 LENLESV
-304 SFPVD
+304 SFPLD
-309 NETVAMSAA
+309 TETVALSAA
-318 SALIEGKNAKE
+318 SALAEGKNAKD
-329 GILNDPESIYQ
+329 GLLSDPESIHI

-346 DSLEI
+346 ESL
-351 NDIAKRRILEETR
+351 NFDDVAKRRILEETR
-364 LILTVEASV
+364 LILTLEASV
-373 SLLKKGIELD
+373 SLLKKGINLD
-383 TSNLEKLVDELKE
+383 TKDLEKLVDDLKQ
-396 AEKECYAPFLM
+396 AEKESYAPFLM
-407 DKDINEIGEVDIK
+407 ENDEVDIK

-429 LDLFKQTVI
+429 LDVFKQTVI
-438 AVEQIK
+438 AIEHVK
-444 TAPLSVVGDIAF
+444 TAPLSVVGDVAF
-456 AEKTP
+456 SEKTP
-461 TLNEAKELSVN
+461 TLNEVAELSN
-472 RTKEY
+472 KAK
-477 ESASLSVS
+477 S
-485 NDTGYSAEFK
+485 EFS
-495 KAEHS
+495 KAERS

-547 SGMEIN
+547 SGMEIT

-564 VAIENVITHM
+564 VAVENVITHM

-596 LSDTLSNEDEDTANI
+596 LSNELLSEDEDTGNT

-620 EKSSEITESEKVAFI
+620 EKSSEITESEKTAFI

-657 ADEKLT
+657 ADERLT

-714 EQYAKEGATE
+714 KQYAKEEADE
-724 IKNAITKE
+724 IRNIITKE
-732 EAIIKALES
+732 EAIVRALENADS
-741 FDNPKSPVNIAAADM
+741 PKSPINMAAANM
-756 LINSRSSIFKGLLK
+756 LLNSRGTIFKGLLK
-770 GLDEEERDN
+770 GLDEEEKDV

-785 ELAESFDDEES
+785 ELADSFDDEDS
-796 AKNAISSFTKK
+796 AKNAINSFTEK
-807 TEEIIKNKLQIADK
+807 TQEIIKNKAQIADK

-941 SVKGNYTDENDV
+941 SVKGNYTDENDM

-969 KSVQK
+969 KAVQK

>member
-8 NSKENTDGMLEITGR
+8 NSKENTEGILEIGSRAGIDKASTGR
-23 LSDSNAAKYYG
+23 
-34 ANRNHKV
+34 NH
-41 SENLNIS
+41 LNIHAS
-48 AARIDQNAF
+48 RIDQNAF
-57 AISKSEPSAYSVEGL
+57 LVTKSEPSTYSVEGL

-115 PSEMTDKEIVTVLD
+115 PLEMTDKETVTVLD

-164 NAIEAALKET
+164 SAIEAALKE
-174 AIPAIKENVT
+174 AALPATKDNVT
-184 EITEALNMSE
+184 EITEALNVSDTLE
-194 ALTTPSDDAKK
+194 QPSDDAKK
-205 YMINNDLEPT
+205 YMINNCPEPT

-223 HSSNS
+223 HSSS
-228 DSSANRAQYYMD
+228 TDTSANRASYYMD
-240 DTGYVG
+240 ETGYVG
-246 KNPTDSDIESLSP
+246 KNPTDADIESLSP
-259 QIEKSISDA
+259 QIEKIISDA
-268 GLDVNE
+268 GLSVNE
-274 QTIYEAKWLINKD
+274 QTINEAKWLINKD
-287 IPLTKENLEK
+287 IPLTKENLTN
-297 LEDINNV
+297 LENLESV
-304 SFPVD
+304 SFPPD
-309 NETVAMSAA
+309 TETVALSAA
-318 SALIEGKNAKE
+318 SALAEGKNAKD
-329 GILNDPESIYQ
+329 GLLSDPESIHI

-346 DSLEI
+346 ESL
-351 NDIAKRRILEETR
+351 NFDDVAKRRILEETR
-364 LILTVEASV
+364 LILTLEASV
-373 SLLKKGIELD
+373 SLLKKGINLD
-383 TSNLEKLVDELKE
+383 TKDLEKLVDDLKQ
-396 AEKECYAPFLM
+396 AEKESYAPFLM
-407 DKDINEIGEVDIK
+407 DNDEVDIK
-420 KYDDELTLK
+420 KYDDDLTLK
-429 LDLFKQTVI
+429 LDVFKQTVI
-438 AVEQIK
+438 AIEHVK
-444 TAPLSVVGDIAF
+444 TAPLSVVGDVAF
-456 AEKTP
+456 SEKTP
-461 TLNEAKELSVN
+461 TLNEVAELSN
-472 RTKEY
+472 KAK
-477 ESASLSVS
+477 S
-485 NDTGYSAEFK
+485 EFS
-495 KAEHS
+495 KAERS

-514 SIKKAFRNVDDILE
+514 SIKKAFRNIDDILE

-547 SGMEIN
+547 SGMEIT

-564 VAIENVITHM
+564 VAVENVITHM

-596 LSDTLSNEDEDTANI
+596 LSNELLSEDEDTGNT

-620 EKSSEITESEKVAFI
+620 EKSSEITESEKSAFI

-657 ADEKLT
+657 ADAKLT

-714 EQYAKEGATE
+714 KQYAKEEADE
-724 IKNAITKE
+724 IRNIITKE
-732 EAIIKALES
+732 EAIVRALENADS
-741 FDNPKSPVNIAAADM
+741 PKSPINMAAANM
-756 LINSRSSIFKGLLK
+756 LLNSRGTIFKGLLK
-770 GLDEEERDN
+770 GLDEEEKDV

-785 ELAESFDDEES
+785 ELADSFDDEDNV
-796 AKNAISSFTKK
+796 KNAINSFTEK
-807 TEEIIKNKLQIADK
+807 TQEIIKNKAQIADK

-880 EETGKVSAEF
+880 EEIGKVSAEF

-969 KSVQK
+969 KAVQK

>member
-8 NSKENTDGMLEITGR
+8 NSKENTEGILEIGSRAGIDKTSAG
-23 LSDSNAAKYYG
+23 
-34 ANRNHKV
+34 RNH
-41 SENLNIS
+41 LNIHAS
-48 AARIDQNAF
+48 RIDQNAF
-57 AISKSEPSAYSVEGL
+57 LVTKSEPSTYSVEGL

-106 AKMADDGFS
+106 AKMADEGFS
-115 PSEMTDKEIVTVLD
+115 PSEMTDSETVTVLD

-139 VDIKGFTDDLSK
+139 VNIDGFTDDLSK

-174 AIPAIKENVT
+174 ALPATKDNVT
-184 EITEALNMSE
+184 EITEALNVSDTLE
-194 ALTTPSDDAKK
+194 QPSDDAKK
-205 YMINNDLEPT
+205 YMINNCPEPT

-223 HSSNS
+223 HSSS
-228 DSSANRAQYYMD
+228 ADTSANRASYYMD
-240 DTGYVG
+240 ETGYVG
-246 KNPTDSDIESLSP
+246 KNPTDADIESLSP
-259 QIEKSISDA
+259 QIEKIISDA
-268 GLDVNE
+268 GLSVNE
-274 QTIYEAKWLINKD
+274 QTINEAKWLINKD
-287 IPLTKENLEK
+287 IPLTKENLTN
-297 LEDINNV
+297 LENLESV
-304 SFPVD
+304 SFPLD
-309 NETVAMSAA
+309 TETVALSAA
-318 SALIEGKNAKE
+318 SALAEGKNAKD
-329 GILNDPESIYQ
+329 GLLSDPESIHI

-346 DSLEI
+346 ESL
-351 NDIAKRRILEETR
+351 NFDDVAKRRILEETR
-364 LILTVEASV
+364 LILTLEASV
-373 SLLKKGIELD
+373 SLLKKGINLD
-383 TSNLEKLVDELKE
+383 TKDLEKLVDDLKQ
-396 AEKECYAPFLM
+396 AEKESYAPFLM
-407 DKDINEIGEVDIK
+407 DNDEVDIK

-429 LDLFKQTVI
+429 LDVFKQTVI
-438 AVEQIK
+438 AIEHVK
-444 TAPLSVVGDIAF
+444 TAPLSVVGDVAF
-456 AEKTP
+456 SEKTP
-461 TLNEAKELSVN
+461 TLNEVAELSN
-472 RTKEY
+472 KAK
-477 ESASLSVS
+477 S
-485 NDTGYSAEFK
+485 EFS
-495 KAEHS
+495 KAERS

-547 SGMEIN
+547 SGMEIT

-564 VAIENVITHM
+564 VAVENVITHM

-596 LSDTLSNEDEDTANI
+596 LSNELLSEDEDTGNT

-620 EKSSEITESEKVAFI
+620 EKSSEITESEKSAFI

-663 LSNIISASRSDRQ
+663 FSNIISASRSDRQ

-686 FGALEKL
+686 FGTLEKL

-714 EQYAKEGATE
+714 KQYAKEEADE
-724 IKNAITKE
+724 IRNIITKE
-732 EAIIKALES
+732 EAIVRALENADS
-741 FDNPKSPVNIAAADM
+741 PKSPINMAAANM
-756 LINSRSSIFKGLLK
+756 LLNSRGTIFKGLLK
-770 GLDEEERDN
+770 GLDEEEKDV

-785 ELAESFDDEES
+785 ELADSFDDEDS
-796 AKNAISSFTKK
+796 VKNAINSFTEK
-807 TEEIIKNKLQIADK
+807 TQEIIKNKAQIADK

-880 EETGKVSAEF
+880 EETGRVSAEF

-969 KSVQK
+969 KAVQK

>member
-8 NSKENTDGMLEITGR
+8 NSKENTEGILEIGSRAGIDKTSAG
-23 LSDSNAAKYYG
+23 
-34 ANRNHKV
+34 RNH
-41 SENLNIS
+41 LNIHAS
-48 AARIDQNAF
+48 RIDQNAF
-57 AISKSEPSAYSVEGL
+57 LVTKSEPSTYSVEGL

-106 AKMADDGFS
+106 AKMADEGFS
-115 PSEMTDKEIVTVLD
+115 PSEMTDSETVTVLD

-139 VDIKGFTDDLSK
+139 VNIDGFTDDLSK
-151 EQIEQ
+151 EEIEQ

-164 NAIEAALKET
+164 SAIEAALKE
-174 AIPAIKENVT
+174 AALPATLENVT
-184 EITEALNMSE
+184 EISEALNVSGE
-194 ALTTPSDDAKK
+194 LTIPSDDAKK
-205 YMINNDLEPT
+205 YMINNCPEPT

-223 HSSNS
+223 HSS
-228 DSSANRAQYYMD
+228 SADTSATRASYYMD
-240 DTGYVG
+240 ETGYVG
-246 KNPTDSDIESLSP
+246 KNPTDADIESLSP
-259 QIEKSISDA
+259 QIEKIISDA
-268 GLDVNE
+268 GLSVNE
-274 QTIYEAKWLINKD
+274 QTINEAKWLINKD
-287 IPLTKENLEK
+287 IPLTKENLTN
-297 LEDINNV
+297 LENLESV
-304 SFPVD
+304 SFPL
-309 NETVAMSAA
+309 NTETVALSAA
-318 SALIEGKNAKE
+318 SALAEGKNAKD
-329 GILNDPESIYQ
+329 GLLSDPESIHI

-346 DSLEI
+346 ESL
-351 NDIAKRRILEETR
+351 NFDDVAKRRILEETR
-364 LILTVEASV
+364 LILTLEASV
-373 SLLKKGIELD
+373 SLLKKGINLD
-383 TSNLEKLVDELKE
+383 TKDLEKLVDDLKQ
-396 AEKECYAPFLM
+396 AEKESYAPFLM
-407 DKDINEIGEVDIK
+407 ENDEVDIK

-429 LDLFKQTVI
+429 LDVFKQTVI
-438 AVEQIK
+438 AIEHVK
-444 TAPLSVVGDIAF
+444 TAPLSVVGDVAF
-456 AEKTP
+456 SEKTP
-461 TLNEAKELSVN
+461 TLNEVAELSN
-472 RTKEY
+472 KAK
-477 ESASLSVS
+477 S
-485 NDTGYSAEFK
+485 EFS
-495 KAEHS
+495 KAERS

-547 SGMEIN
+547 SGMEIT

-564 VAIENVITHM
+564 VAVENVITHM

-596 LSDTLSNEDEDTANI
+596 LSNELLSEDEDTGNT

-620 EKSSEITESEKVAFI
+620 EKSSEITESEKSAFI

-663 LSNIISASRSDRQ
+663 FSNIISALRSDRQ

-686 FGALEKL
+686 FGTLEKL

-714 EQYAKEGATE
+714 KQYAKEEANE
-724 IKNAITKE
+724 IRNIITKE
-732 EAIIKALES
+732 EAIVRALENADS
-741 FDNPKSPVNIAAADM
+741 PKSPINMAAANM
-756 LINSRSSIFKGLLK
+756 LLNSRGTIFKGLLK
-770 GLDEEERDN
+770 GLDEEEKDV

-785 ELAESFDDEES
+785 ELADSFDDEDS
-796 AKNAISSFTKK
+796 AKNAINSFTEK
-807 TEEIIKNKLQIADK
+807 TQEIIKNKAQIADK

-880 EETGKVSAEF
+880 EETGRVSAEF

-969 KSVQK
+969 KAVQK

>member
-8 NSKENTDGMLEITGR
+8 NSKENMEGMLEIGSRADIDKTSAG
-23 LSDSNAAKYYG
+23 
-34 ANRNHKV
+34 RNH
-41 SENLNIS
+41 LNIHAS
-48 AARIDQNAF
+48 RIDQNAF
-57 AISKSEPSAYSVEGL
+57 LVTKSEPSTYSVEGL

-115 PSEMTDKEIVTVLD
+115 PLEMTDKETVTVLD

-139 VDIKGFTDDLSK
+139 INIDGFTDDLSK
-151 EQIEQ
+151 EEIEQ

-164 NAIEAALKET
+164 SAIEAALKE
-174 AIPAIKENVT
+174 AALPATKDNVT
-184 EITEALNMSE
+184 EITEALNVSGE
-194 ALTTPSDDAKK
+194 LTIPSDDAKK
-205 YMINNDLEPT
+205 YMINNCPEPT

-223 HSSNS
+223 HSSS
-228 DSSANRAQYYMD
+228 ADTSANRASYYMD
-240 DTGYVG
+240 ETGYVG
-246 KNPTDSDIESLSP
+246 KNPTDADIESLSP
-259 QIEKSISDA
+259 QIEKIISDA
-268 GLDVNE
+268 GLSVNE
-274 QTIYEAKWLINKD
+274 QTINEAKWLINKD
-287 IPLTKENLEK
+287 IPLTKENLTN
-297 LEDINNV
+297 LENLESV
-304 SFPVD
+304 SFPLD
-309 NETVAMSAA
+309 TETVALSAA
-318 SALIEGKNAKE
+318 SALAEGKNAKD
-329 GILNDPESIYQ
+329 GLLSDPESVHI

-346 DSLEI
+346 ESL
-351 NDIAKRRILEETR
+351 NFDDVAKRRILEETR
-364 LILTVEASV
+364 LILTLEASV
-373 SLLKKGIELD
+373 SLLKKGINLD
-383 TSNLEKLVDELKE
+383 TKDLEKLVDDLKQ
-396 AEKECYAPFLM
+396 AEKESYAPFLM
-407 DKDINEIGEVDIK
+407 DNDEVDIK

-429 LDLFKQTVI
+429 LDVFKQTVI
-438 AVEQIK
+438 AIEHVK
-444 TAPLSVVGDIAF
+444 TAPLSVVGDVAF
-456 AEKTP
+456 SEKTP
-461 TLNEAKELSVN
+461 TLNEVAELSN
-472 RTKEY
+472 KAK
-477 ESASLSVS
+477 S
-485 NDTGYSAEFK
+485 EFS
-495 KAEHS
+495 KAERS

-547 SGMEIN
+547 SGMEIT

-564 VAIENVITHM
+564 VAVENVITHM

-588 PLDTDIYE
+588 PLDADIYE
-596 LSDTLSNEDEDTANI
+596 LSNKLLSEDEDTGNT

-620 EKSSEITESEKVAFI
+620 EKSSEITESEKTAFI

-657 ADEKLT
+657 ADERLT

-693 ITHGESITD
+693 IAHGESITD

-714 EQYAKEGATE
+714 KQYAKEEADE
-724 IKNAITKE
+724 IRNIITKE
-732 EAIIKALES
+732 EAIVRALENADS
-741 FDNPKSPVNIAAADM
+741 PKSPINMAAANM
-756 LINSRSSIFKGLLK
+756 LLNSRGTIFKGLLK
-770 GLDEEERDN
+770 GLDEEEKDV

-785 ELAESFDDEES
+785 ELADSFDDEDS
-796 AKNAISSFTKK
+796 AKNAINSFTEK
-807 TEEIIKNKLQIADK
+807 TQEIIKNKAQIADK

-880 EETGKVSAEF
+880 EETGRVSAEF

-969 KSVQK
+969 KAVQK

>member
-8 NSKENTDGMLEITGR
+8 NSKENTEGILEIGSRAGIDKTSAG
-23 LSDSNAAKYYG
+23 
-34 ANRNHKV
+34 RNHI
-41 SENLNIS
+41 NIHAS
-48 AARIDQNAF
+48 RIDQNAF
-57 AISKSEPSAYSVEGL
+57 LVTKSEPSTYSVEGL

-106 AKMADDGFS
+106 AKMADEGFS
-115 PSEMTDKEIVTVLD
+115 PSEMTDSETVTVLD

-139 VDIKGFTDDLSK
+139 VNIDGFTDDLSK
-151 EQIEQ
+151 EEIEQ

-164 NAIEAALKET
+164 SAIEAALKE
-174 AIPAIKENVT
+174 AALPATLENVT
-184 EITEALNMSE
+184 EISEALNVSGE
-194 ALTTPSDDAKK
+194 LTIPSDDAKK
-205 YMINNDLEPT
+205 YMINNCPEPT

-223 HSSNS
+223 HSSS
-228 DSSANRAQYYMD
+228 ADTSANRASYYMD
-240 DTGYVG
+240 ETGYVG
-246 KNPTDSDIESLSP
+246 KNPTDADIESLSP
-259 QIEKSISDA
+259 QIEKIISDA
-268 GLDVNE
+268 GLSVNE
-274 QTIYEAKWLINKD
+274 QTINEAKWLINKD
-287 IPLTKENLEK
+287 IPLTKENLTN
-297 LEDINNV
+297 LENLESV
-304 SFPVD
+304 SFPLD
-309 NETVAMSAA
+309 TETVALSAA
-318 SALIEGKNAKE
+318 SALAEGKNAKD
-329 GILNDPESIYQ
+329 GLLSDPESIHI

-346 DSLEI
+346 ESL
-351 NDIAKRRILEETR
+351 NFDDVAKRRILEETR
-364 LILTVEASV
+364 LILTLEASV
-373 SLLKKGIELD
+373 SLLKKGINLD
-383 TSNLEKLVDELKE
+383 TKDLEKLVDDLKQ
-396 AEKECYAPFLM
+396 AEKESYAPFLM
-407 DKDINEIGEVDIK
+407 ENDEADIK

-429 LDLFKQTVI
+429 LDVFKQTVI
-438 AVEQIK
+438 AIEHVK
-444 TAPLSVVGDIAF
+444 TAPLSVVGDVAF
-456 AEKTP
+456 SEKTP
-461 TLNEAKELSVN
+461 TLNEVAELSD
-472 RTKEY
+472 KAK
-477 ESASLSVS
+477 S
-485 NDTGYSAEFK
+485 EFS
-495 KAEHS
+495 KAERS

-547 SGMEIN
+547 SGMEIT

-564 VAIENVITHM
+564 VAVENVITHM

-596 LSDTLSNEDEDTANI
+596 LSNELLSEDEDTGNT

-620 EKSSEITESEKVAFI
+620 EKSSEITESEKTAFI

-646 SDGKLVGDVIK
+646 SDGKLVGNVIK
-657 ADEKLT
+657 ADERLT
-663 LSNIISASRSDRQ
+663 LLNIISASRSDRQ

-714 EQYAKEGATE
+714 KQYAKEEADE
-724 IKNAITKE
+724 IRNIITKE
-732 EAIIKALES
+732 EDIVRALENADS
-741 FDNPKSPVNIAAADM
+741 PKSPINMAAANM
-756 LINSRSSIFKGLLK
+756 LLNSRGTIFKGLLK
-770 GLDEEERDN
+770 GLDEEEKDV

-785 ELAESFDDEES
+785 ELADSFDDEDS
-796 AKNAISSFTKK
+796 VKNAINSFTEK
-807 TEEIIKNKLQIADK
+807 TQEIIKNKAQIADK

-880 EETGKVSAEF
+880 EETGRVSAEF

-969 KSVQK
+969 KAVQK

>member
-8 NSKENTDGMLEITGR
+8 NSKENMEGMLEIGSRADIDKTSAG
-23 LSDSNAAKYYG
+23 
-34 ANRNHKV
+34 RNH
-41 SENLNIS
+41 LNIHAS
-48 AARIDQNAF
+48 RIDQNAF
-57 AISKSEPSAYSVEGL
+57 LVTKREPSTYSVEGL

-115 PSEMTDKEIVTVLD
+115 PLEMTDKETVTVLD

-139 VDIKGFTDDLSK
+139 VNIDGFTDDLSK
-151 EQIEQ
+151 EEIEQ

-164 NAIEAALKET
+164 SAIEAALKE
-174 AIPAIKENVT
+174 AALPATKDNVT
-184 EITEALNMSE
+184 EITEALNVSDTLE
-194 ALTTPSDDAKK
+194 QPSDDAKK
-205 YMINNDLEPT
+205 YMINNCPEPT

-223 HSSNS
+223 HSS
-228 DSSANRAQYYMD
+228 SADTSTNRASYYMD
-240 DTGYVG
+240 ETGYVG
-246 KNPTDSDIESLSP
+246 KNPTDADIESLSP
-259 QIEKSISDA
+259 QIEKIISDA
-268 GLDVNE
+268 GLSVNE
-274 QTIYEAKWLINKD
+274 QTINEAKWLINKD
-287 IPLTKENLEK
+287 IPLTKENLTN
-297 LEDINNV
+297 LENLESV
-304 SFPVD
+304 SFPLD
-309 NETVAMSAA
+309 TETVALSAA
-318 SALIEGKNAKE
+318 SALAEGKNAKD
-329 GILNDPESIYQ
+329 GLLSDPESIHI

-346 DSLEI
+346 ESL
-351 NDIAKRRILEETR
+351 NFDDVAKRRILEETR
-364 LILTVEASV
+364 LILTLEASV
-373 SLLKKGIELD
+373 SLLKKGINLD
-383 TSNLEKLVDELKE
+383 TKDLEKLVDDLKQ
-396 AEKECYAPFLM
+396 AEKESYAPFLM
-407 DKDINEIGEVDIK
+407 DNDEVDIK

-429 LDLFKQTVI
+429 LDVFKQTVI
-438 AVEQIK
+438 AIEHVK
-444 TAPLSVVGDIAF
+444 TAPLSVVGDVAF
-456 AEKTP
+456 SEKTP
-461 TLNEAKELSVN
+461 TLNEVAELSN
-472 RTKEY
+472 KAK
-477 ESASLSVS
+477 S
-485 NDTGYSAEFK
+485 EFS
-495 KAEHS
+495 KAERS

-547 SGMEIN
+547 SGMEIT

-564 VAIENVITHM
+564 VAVENVITHM
-574 TPARTLKMIRDGFN
+574 TPTRTLKMIRDGFN
-588 PLDTDIYE
+588 PLDADIYE
-596 LSDTLSNEDEDTANI
+596 LSNKLLSEDEDTGNT

-620 EKSSEITESEKVAFI
+620 EKSSEITESEKTAFI

-657 ADEKLT
+657 ADERLT

-693 ITHGESITD
+693 IAHGESITD

-714 EQYAKEGATE
+714 KQYAKEEADE
-724 IKNAITKE
+724 IRNIITKE
-732 EAIIKALES
+732 EAIVRALENADS
-741 FDNPKSPVNIAAADM
+741 PKSPINMAAANM
-756 LINSRSSIFKGLLK
+756 LLNSRGTIFKGLLK
-770 GLDEEERDN
+770 GLDEEEKDV

-785 ELAESFDDEES
+785 ELADSFDDEDS
-796 AKNAISSFTKK
+796 AKNAINSFTEK
-807 TEEIIKNKLQIADK
+807 TQEIIKNKAQIADK

-880 EETGKVSAEF
+880 EETGRVSAEF

-941 SVKGNYTDENDV
+941 SVKGNYTDENDM

-969 KSVQK
+969 KAVQK

>member
-8 NSKENTDGMLEITGR
+8 NSKENTEGILEIGSRAGIDKTSAG
-23 LSDSNAAKYYG
+23 
-34 ANRNHKV
+34 RNH
-41 SENLNIS
+41 LNVHAS
-48 AARIDQNAF
+48 RIDQNAF
-57 AISKSEPSAYSVEGL
+57 LVTKSEPSTYSVEGL

-106 AKMADDGFS
+106 AKMADEGFS
-115 PSEMTDKEIVTVLD
+115 PSEMTDSETVTVLD

-139 VDIKGFTDDLSK
+139 VNIDGFTDDLSK
-151 EQIEQ
+151 EEIEQ

-174 AIPAIKENVT
+174 ALPATLENVT
-184 EITEALNMSE
+184 EISEALNVSKE
-194 ALTTPSDDAKK
+194 LTIPSDDAKK
-205 YMINNDLEPT
+205 YMINNCPEPT

-223 HSSNS
+223 HSSS
-228 DSSANRAQYYMD
+228 ADTSANRASYYMD
-240 DTGYVG
+240 ETGYVG
-246 KNPTDSDIESLSP
+246 KNPTDADIESLSP
-259 QIEKSISDA
+259 QIEKIVSDA
-268 GLDVNE
+268 GLSVNE
-274 QTIYEAKWLINKD
+274 QTINEAKWLINKD
-287 IPLTKENLEK
+287 IPLTKENLTN
-297 LEDINNV
+297 LENLESV
-304 SFPVD
+304 SFPLD
-309 NETVAMSAA
+309 TETVALSAA
-318 SALIEGKNAKE
+318 SALAEGKNAKD
-329 GILNDPESIYQ
+329 GLLSDPESIHI

-346 DSLEI
+346 ESL
-351 NDIAKRRILEETR
+351 NFDDVAKRRILEETR
-364 LILTVEASV
+364 LILTLEASV
-373 SLLKKGIELD
+373 SLLKKGINLD
-383 TSNLEKLVDELKE
+383 TKDLEKLVDDLKQ
-396 AEKECYAPFLM
+396 AEKESYAPFLM
-407 DKDINEIGEVDIK
+407 ENDEVDIK

-429 LDLFKQTVI
+429 LDVFKQTVI
-438 AVEQIK
+438 AIEHVK
-444 TAPLSVVGDIAF
+444 TAPLSVVGDVAF
-456 AEKTP
+456 SEKTP
-461 TLNEAKELSVN
+461 TLNEVAELSD
-472 RTKEY
+472 KAK
-477 ESASLSVS
+477 S
-485 NDTGYSAEFK
+485 EFS
-495 KAEHS
+495 KAERS

-514 SIKKAFRNVDDILE
+514 NIKKAFRNVDDILE

-547 SGMEIN
+547 SGMEIT

-564 VAIENVITHM
+564 VAVENVITHM

-588 PLDTDIYE
+588 PLDADIYE
-596 LSDTLSNEDEDTANI
+596 LSNELLSEDEDTGNT

-620 EKSSEITESEKVAFI
+620 EKSSEITESEKTAFI

-663 LSNIISASRSDRQ
+663 LLNIISASRSDRQ

-686 FGALEKL
+686 FGTLEKL

-714 EQYAKEGATE
+714 KQYAKEEADE
-724 IKNAITKE
+724 IRNIITKE
-732 EAIIKALES
+732 EAIVRALENADS
-741 FDNPKSPVNIAAADM
+741 PKSPINMAAANM
-756 LINSRSSIFKGLLK
+756 LLNSRGTIFKGLLK
-770 GLDEEERDN
+770 GLDEEEKDV

-785 ELAESFDDEES
+785 ELADSFDDEDNV
-796 AKNAISSFTKK
+796 KNAINSFTEK
-807 TEEIIKNKLQIADK
+807 TQEIIKNKAQIADK

-969 KSVQK
+969 KAVQK

>member
-8 NSKENTDGMLEITGR
+8 NSKENMEGMLEIGSRADIDKTSAG
-23 LSDSNAAKYYG
+23 
-34 ANRNHKV
+34 RNH
-41 SENLNIS
+41 LNIHAS
-48 AARIDQNAF
+48 RIDQNAF
-57 AISKSEPSAYSVEGL
+57 LVTKSEPSTYSVEGL

-115 PSEMTDKEIVTVLD
+115 PLEMTDKETVTVLD

-139 VDIKGFTDDLSK
+139 INIDGFTDDLSK
-151 EQIEQ
+151 EEIEQ

-164 NAIEAALKET
+164 SAIEAALKE
-174 AIPAIKENVT
+174 AALPATKDNVT
-184 EITEALNMSE
+184 EITEALNVSGE
-194 ALTTPSDDAKK
+194 LTIPSDDAKK
-205 YMINNDLEPT
+205 YMINNCPEPT

-223 HSSNS
+223 HSSS
-228 DSSANRAQYYMD
+228 ADTSANRASYYMD
-240 DTGYVG
+240 ETGYVG
-246 KNPTDSDIESLSP
+246 KNPTDADIESLSP
-259 QIEKSISDA
+259 QIEKIISDA
-268 GLDVNE
+268 GLSVNE
-274 QTIYEAKWLINKD
+274 QTINEAKWLINKD
-287 IPLTKENLEK
+287 IPLTKENLTN
-297 LEDINNV
+297 LENLESV
-304 SFPVD
+304 SFPLD
-309 NETVAMSAA
+309 TETVALSAA
-318 SALIEGKNAKE
+318 SALAEGKNAKD
-329 GILNDPESIYQ
+329 GLLSDPESIHI

-346 DSLEI
+346 ESL
-351 NDIAKRRILEETR
+351 NFDDVAKRRILEETR
-364 LILTVEASV
+364 LILTLEASV
-373 SLLKKGIELD
+373 SLLKKGINLD
-383 TSNLEKLVDELKE
+383 TKDLEKLVDDLKQ
-396 AEKECYAPFLM
+396 AEKESYAPFLM
-407 DKDINEIGEVDIK
+407 DNDEVDIK

-429 LDLFKQTVI
+429 LDVFKQTVI
-438 AVEQIK
+438 AIEHVK
-444 TAPLSVVGDIAF
+444 TAPLSVVGDVAF
-456 AEKTP
+456 SEKTP
-461 TLNEAKELSVN
+461 TLNEVAELSD
-472 RTKEY
+472 KAK
-477 ESASLSVS
+477 S
-485 NDTGYSAEFK
+485 EFS
-495 KAEHS
+495 KAERS

-547 SGMEIN
+547 SGMEIT

-564 VAIENVITHM
+564 VAVENVITHM

-596 LSDTLSNEDEDTANI
+596 LSNELLSEDEDTGNT

-620 EKSSEITESEKVAFI
+620 EKSSEITESEKSAFI

-657 ADEKLT
+657 ADERLT

-693 ITHGESITD
+693 IAHGESITD
-702 QILQGFKTKELN
+702 QILQGFRTKELN
-714 EQYAKEGATE
+714 VQYAKEEADE
-724 IKNAITKE
+724 IRNIITKE
-732 EAIIKALES
+732 EAIVRALENADS
-741 FDNPKSPVNIAAADM
+741 PKSPINMAAANM
-756 LINSRSSIFKGLLK
+756 LLNSRGTIFKGLLK
-770 GLDEEERDN
+770 GLDEEEKDV

-785 ELAESFDDEES
+785 ELADSFDDEDS
-796 AKNAISSFTKK
+796 AKNAINSFTEK
-807 TEEIIKNKLQIADK
+807 TQEIIKNKAQIADK

-941 SVKGNYTDENDV
+941 SVKGNYTDENDM

-969 KSVQK
+969 KAVQK

>member
-8 NSKENTDGMLEITGR
+8 NSKENTEGMLEIGGR
-23 LSDSNAAKYYG
+23 AGIDKTSAG
-34 ANRNHKV
+34 RNH
-41 SENLNIS
+41 LNIYES
-48 AARIDQNAF
+48 RIEQNAF
-57 AISKSEPSAYSVEGL
+57 LVTKSEPSTYSVEGL

-115 PSEMTDKEIVTVLD
+115 PSEMTDSETVTVLD

-139 VDIKGFTDDLSK
+139 VNIDGFTDDLSK
-151 EQIEQ
+151 EEIEQ

-164 NAIEAALKET
+164 SAIEAALKE
-174 AIPAIKENVT
+174 AALPATKDNVT
-184 EITEALNMSE
+184 EITEALNVSDTLE
-194 ALTTPSDDAKK
+194 QPSDDAKK
-205 YMINNDLEPT
+205 YMINNCPEPT

-223 HSSNS
+223 HSSS
-228 DSSANRAQYYMD
+228 ADTSANRASYYMD
-240 DTGYVG
+240 ETGYVG
-246 KNPTDSDIESLSP
+246 KNPTDADIESLSP
-259 QIEKSISDA
+259 QIEKIISDA
-268 GLDVNE
+268 GLSVNE
-274 QTIYEAKWLINKD
+274 QTINEAKWLINKD
-287 IPLTKENLEK
+287 IPLTKENLTN
-297 LEDINNV
+297 LENLESV
-304 SFPVD
+304 SFPLD
-309 NETVAMSAA
+309 TETVALSAA
-318 SALIEGKNAKE
+318 SALAEGKNAKD
-329 GILNDPESIYQ
+329 GLLSDPESIHI

-346 DSLEI
+346 ESL
-351 NDIAKRRILEETR
+351 NFDDVAKRRILEETR
-364 LILTVEASV
+364 LILTLEASV
-373 SLLKKGIELD
+373 SLLKKGINLD
-383 TSNLEKLVDELKE
+383 TKDLEKLVDDLKQ
-396 AEKECYAPFLM
+396 AEKESYAPFLM
-407 DKDINEIGEVDIK
+407 DNDEVDIK

-429 LDLFKQTVI
+429 LDVFKQTVI
-438 AVEQIK
+438 AIEHVK
-444 TAPLSVVGDIAF
+444 TAPLSVVGDVAF
-456 AEKTP
+456 SEKTP
-461 TLNEAKELSVN
+461 TLNEVAELSN
-472 RTKEY
+472 KAK
-477 ESASLSVS
+477 S
-485 NDTGYSAEFK
+485 EFS
-495 KAEHS
+495 KAERS

-547 SGMEIN
+547 SGMEIT

-564 VAIENVITHM
+564 VAVENVITHM

-596 LSDTLSNEDEDTANI
+596 LSNELLSEDEDTGNT

-620 EKSSEITESEKVAFI
+620 EKSSEITESEKSAFI

-657 ADEKLT
+657 ADAKLT

-714 EQYAKEGATE
+714 KQYAKEEANE
-724 IKNAITKE
+724 IRNIITKE
-732 EAIIKALES
+732 EAIVRALENADS
-741 FDNPKSPVNIAAADM
+741 PKSPINMAAANM
-756 LINSRSSIFKGLLK
+756 LLNSRGTIFKGLLK
-770 GLDEEERDN
+770 GLDEEEKDV

-785 ELAESFDDEES
+785 ELADSFDDEDS
-796 AKNAISSFTKK
+796 VKNAINSFTEK
-807 TEEIIKNKLQIADK
+807 TQEIIKNKAQIADK

-890 DLRDG
+890 ELRDG

-941 SVKGNYTDENDV
+941 SVKGNYTDENDM

-969 KSVQK
+969 KAVQK

>member
-8 NSKENTDGMLEITGR
+8 NSKENTEGILEIGSRAGIDKTSAG
-23 LSDSNAAKYYG
+23 
-34 ANRNHKV
+34 RNH
-41 SENLNIS
+41 LNIHAS
-48 AARIDQNAF
+48 RIEQNAF
-57 AISKSEPSAYSVEGL
+57 LVTKSEPSTYSVEGL

-115 PSEMTDKEIVTVLD
+115 PLEMTDKETVTVLD

-151 EQIEQ
+151 EEIEQ

-164 NAIEAALKET
+164 SAIEAALKET
-174 AIPAIKENVT
+174 ALPATLENVT
-184 EITEALNMSE
+184 DISEALNVSGE
-194 ALTTPSDDAKK
+194 LTIPSDDAKK
-205 YMINNDLEPT
+205 YMINNCPEPT

-223 HSSNS
+223 HSS
-228 DSSANRAQYYMD
+228 SADTSTNRASYYMD
-240 DTGYVG
+240 ETGYVG
-246 KNPTDSDIESLSP
+246 KNPTDADIESLSP
-259 QIEKSISDA
+259 QIEKIISDA
-268 GLDVNE
+268 GLSVNE
-274 QTIYEAKWLINKD
+274 QTINEAKWLINKD
-287 IPLTKENLEK
+287 IPLTKENLTN
-297 LEDINNV
+297 LENLESV
-304 SFPVD
+304 SFPLD
-309 NETVAMSAA
+309 TETVALSAA
-318 SALIEGKNAKE
+318 SALAEGKNAKD
-329 GILNDPESIYQ
+329 GLLSDPESIHI

-346 DSLEI
+346 ESL
-351 NDIAKRRILEETR
+351 NFDDVAKRRILEETR
-364 LILTVEASV
+364 LILTLEASV
-373 SLLKKGIELD
+373 SLLKKGINLD
-383 TSNLEKLVDELKE
+383 TKDLEKLVDDLKQ
-396 AEKECYAPFLM
+396 AEKESYAPFLM
-407 DKDINEIGEVDIK
+407 DNDEVDIK
-420 KYDDELTLK
+420 KYDDDLTLK
-429 LDLFKQTVI
+429 LDKFKQTVI
-438 AVEQIK
+438 AIEHVK
-444 TAPLSVVGDIAF
+444 TAPLSVVGDVAF
-456 AEKTP
+456 SEKTP
-461 TLNEAKELSVN
+461 TLNEVAELSD
-472 RTKEY
+472 KAK
-477 ESASLSVS
+477 S
-485 NDTGYSAEFK
+485 EFS
-495 KAEHS
+495 KAERS

-547 SGMEIN
+547 SGMEIT

-564 VAIENVITHM
+564 VAVENVITHM

-596 LSDTLSNEDEDTANI
+596 LSNELLSEDEDTGNT

-620 EKSSEITESEKVAFI
+620 EKSSEITESEKSAFI

-657 ADEKLT
+657 ADERLT

-714 EQYAKEGATE
+714 KQYAKEEANE
-724 IKNAITKE
+724 IRNIITKE
-732 EAIIKALES
+732 EAIVRALENADS
-741 FDNPKSPVNIAAADM
+741 PKSPINMAAANM
-756 LINSRSSIFKGLLK
+756 LINSRGTILKGLLK
-770 GLDEEERDN
+770 GLDEEEKDV

-785 ELAESFDDEES
+785 ELADSFDDEDS
-796 AKNAISSFTKK
+796 VKNAINSFTEK
-807 TEEIIKNKLQIADK
+807 TQEIIKNKAQIADK

-880 EETGKVSAEF
+880 EETGRVSAEF
-890 DLRDG
+890 DLKDG

-969 KSVQK
+969 KAVQK

>member
-8 NSKENTDGMLEITGR
+8 NSKENTEGILEIGSRAGIDKTSAG
-23 LSDSNAAKYYG
+23 
-34 ANRNHKV
+34 RNH
-41 SENLNIS
+41 LNIHAS
-48 AARIDQNAF
+48 RIEQNAF
-57 AISKSEPSAYSVEGL
+57 LVTKSEPSTYSVEGL

-89 ENNAFAVMATS
+89 DNNAFAVMATS

-106 AKMADDGFS
+106 AKMADEGFS
-115 PSEMTDKEIVTVLD
+115 PLEMTDKETVTVLD

-139 VDIKGFTDDLSK
+139 VNIDGFTDDLSK
-151 EQIEQ
+151 EEIEQ

-164 NAIEAALKET
+164 SAIEAALKE
-174 AIPAIKENVT
+174 AALPATKDNVT
-184 EITEALNMSE
+184 EITEALNVSDTLE
-194 ALTTPSDDAKK
+194 QPSDDAKK
-205 YMINNDLEPT
+205 YMINNCPEPT

-223 HSSNS
+223 HSSS
-228 DSSANRAQYYMD
+228 ADTSANRASYYMD
-240 DTGYVG
+240 ETGYVG
-246 KNPTDSDIESLSP
+246 KNPTDADIESLSP
-259 QIEKSISDA
+259 QIEKIISDA
-268 GLDVNE
+268 GLSVNE
-274 QTIYEAKWLINKD
+274 QTINEAKWLINKD
-287 IPLTKENLEK
+287 IPLTKENLTN
-297 LEDINNV
+297 LENLESV
-304 SFPVD
+304 SFPL
-309 NETVAMSAA
+309 NTETVALSAA
-318 SALIEGKNAKE
+318 SALAEGKNAKD
-329 GILNDPESIYQ
+329 GLLSDPESIHI

-346 DSLEI
+346 ESL
-351 NDIAKRRILEETR
+351 NFDDVAKRRILEETR
-364 LILTVEASV
+364 LILTLEASV
-373 SLLKKGIELD
+373 SLLKKGINLD
-383 TSNLEKLVDELKE
+383 TKDLEKLVDDLKQ
-396 AEKECYAPFLM
+396 AEKESYAPFLM
-407 DKDINEIGEVDIK
+407 ENDEVDIK

-429 LDLFKQTVI
+429 LDVFKQTVI
-438 AVEQIK
+438 AIEHVK
-444 TAPLSVVGDIAF
+444 TAPLSVVGDVAF
-456 AEKTP
+456 SEKTP
-461 TLNEAKELSVN
+461 TLNEVAELSN
-472 RTKEY
+472 KAK
-477 ESASLSVS
+477 S
-485 NDTGYSAEFK
+485 EFS
-495 KAEHS
+495 KAERS

-547 SGMEIN
+547 SGMEIT

-564 VAIENVITHM
+564 VAVENVITHM

-596 LSDTLSNEDEDTANI
+596 LSNELLSEDEDTGNT

-620 EKSSEITESEKVAFI
+620 EKSSEITESEKSAFI

-663 LSNIISASRSDRQ
+663 FLNIISASRSDRQ

-714 EQYAKEGATE
+714 KQYAKEEANE
-724 IKNAITKE
+724 IRNIITKE
-732 EAIIKALES
+732 EAIVRALENADS
-741 FDNPKSPVNIAAADM
+741 PKSPINMAAANM
-756 LINSRSSIFKGLLK
+756 LLNSRGTIFKGLLK
-770 GLDEEERDN
+770 GLDEEEKDV

-785 ELAESFDDEES
+785 ELADSFDDEDS
-796 AKNAISSFTKK
+796 VKNAINSFTEK
-807 TEEIIKNKLQIADK
+807 TQEIIKNKAQIADK

-890 DLRDG
+890 ELRDG

-969 KSVQK
+969 KAVQK

>member
-8 NSKENTDGMLEITGR
+8 NSKENTEGILEIGSRAGIDKTSAG
-23 LSDSNAAKYYG
+23 
-34 ANRNHKV
+34 RNH
-41 SENLNIS
+41 LNIHAS
-48 AARIDQNAF
+48 RIDQNAF
-57 AISKSEPSAYSVEGL
+57 LVTKSEPSTYSVEGL

-89 ENNAFAVMATS
+89 DNNAFAVMATS

-106 AKMADDGFS
+106 AKMADEGFS
-115 PSEMTDKEIVTVLD
+115 PSEMTDSETVTVLD

-139 VDIKGFTDDLSK
+139 VNIDGFTDDLSK
-151 EQIEQ
+151 EEIEQ

-164 NAIEAALKET
+164 SAIEAALKE
-174 AIPAIKENVT
+174 AALPATKDNVT
-184 EITEALNMSE
+184 EITEALNVSGE
-194 ALTTPSDDAKK
+194 LTIPSDDAKK
-205 YMINNDLEPT
+205 YMINNCPEPT

-223 HSSNS
+223 HSSS
-228 DSSANRAQYYMD
+228 ADTSANRASYYMD
-240 DTGYVG
+240 ETGYVG
-246 KNPTDSDIESLSP
+246 KNPTDADIESLSP
-259 QIEKSISDA
+259 QIEKIISDA
-268 GLDVNE
+268 GLSVNE
-274 QTIYEAKWLINKD
+274 QTINEAKWLINKD
-287 IPLTKENLEK
+287 IPLTKENLTN
-297 LEDINNV
+297 LENLESV
-304 SFPVD
+304 SFPLD
-309 NETVAMSAA
+309 TETVALSAA
-318 SALIEGKNAKE
+318 SALAEGKNAKD
-329 GILNDPESIYQ
+329 GLLSDPESIHI

-346 DSLEI
+346 ESL
-351 NDIAKRRILEETR
+351 NFDDVAKRRILEETR
-364 LILTVEASV
+364 LILTLEASV
-373 SLLKKGIELD
+373 SLLKKGINLD
-383 TSNLEKLVDELKE
+383 TKDLEKLVDDLKQ
-396 AEKECYAPFLM
+396 AEKESYAPFLM
-407 DKDINEIGEVDIK
+407 DNDEVDIK

-429 LDLFKQTVI
+429 LDVFKQTVI
-438 AVEQIK
+438 AIEHVK
-444 TAPLSVVGDIAF
+444 TAPLSVVGDVAF
-456 AEKTP
+456 SEKTP
-461 TLNEAKELSVN
+461 TLNEVAELSN
-472 RTKEY
+472 KAK
-477 ESASLSVS
+477 S
-485 NDTGYSAEFK
+485 EFS
-495 KAEHS
+495 KAERS

-547 SGMEIN
+547 SGMEIT

-564 VAIENVITHM
+564 VAVENVITHM

-596 LSDTLSNEDEDTANI
+596 LSNELLSEDEDTGNT

-620 EKSSEITESEKVAFI
+620 EKSSEITESEKSAFI

-663 LSNIISASRSDRQ
+663 FSNIISASRSDRQ

-702 QILQGFKTKELN
+702 QILQGFRTKELN
-714 EQYAKEGATE
+714 VQYAKEEADE
-724 IKNAITKE
+724 IRNIITKE
-732 EAIIKALES
+732 EAIVRALENADS
-741 FDNPKSPVNIAAADM
+741 PKSPINMAAANM
-756 LINSRSSIFKGLLK
+756 LLNSRGTIFKGLLK
-770 GLDEEERDN
+770 GLDEEEKDV

-785 ELAESFDDEES
+785 ELADSFDDEDS
-796 AKNAISSFTKK
+796 VKNAINSFTEK
-807 TEEIIKNKLQIADK
+807 TQEIIKNKAQIADK

-890 DLRDG
+890 ELRDG

-969 KSVQK
+969 KAVQK

>member
-1 MNININP
+1 M
-8 NSKENTDGMLEITGR
+8 
-23 LSDSNAAKYYG
+23 
-34 ANRNHKV
+34 
-41 SENLNIS
+41 
-48 AARIDQNAF
+48 
-57 AISKSEPSAYSVEGL
+57 
-72 KSFDEIKAKA
+72 DE
-82 SMKNVSL
+82 
-89 ENNAFAVMATS
+89 
-100 MSADDV
+100 
-106 AKMADDGFS
+106 
-115 PSEMTDKEIVTVLD
+115 
-129 KIKATLVKSG
+129 
-139 VDIKGFTDDLSK
+139 
-151 EQIEQ
+151 
-156 IAGSSAYA
+156 
-164 NAIEAALKET
+164 
-174 AIPAIKENVT
+174 
-184 EITEALNMSE
+184 
-194 ALTTPSDDAKK
+194 
-205 YMINNDLEPT
+205 
-215 VNNFYIAN
+215 
-223 HSSNS
+223 
-228 DSSANRAQYYMD
+228 
-240 DTGYVG
+240 TGYVG
-246 KNPTDSDIESLSP
+246 KNPTDADIESLSP
-259 QIEKSISDA
+259 QIEKIISDA
-268 GLDVNE
+268 GLSVNE
-274 QTIYEAKWLINKD
+274 QTINEAKWLINKD
-287 IPLTKENLEK
+287 IPLTKENLTN
-297 LEDINNV
+297 LENLESV
-304 SFPVD
+304 SFPL
-309 NETVAMSAA
+309 NTETVALSAA
-318 SALIEGKNAKE
+318 SALAEGKNAKD
-329 GILNDPESIYQ
+329 GLLSDPESIHI

-346 DSLEI
+346 ESL
-351 NDIAKRRILEETR
+351 NFDDVAKRRILEETR
-364 LILTVEASV
+364 LILTLEASV
-373 SLLKKGIELD
+373 SLLKKGINLD
-383 TSNLEKLVDELKE
+383 TKDLEKLVDDLKQ
-396 AEKECYAPFLM
+396 AEKESYAPFLM
-407 DKDINEIGEVDIK
+407 DNDEVDIK

-429 LDLFKQTVI
+429 LDVFKQTVI
-438 AVEQIK
+438 AIEHVK
-444 TAPLSVVGDIAF
+444 TAPLSVVGDVAF
-456 AEKTP
+456 SEKTP
-461 TLNEAKELSVN
+461 TLNEVAELSN
-472 RTKEY
+472 KAK
-477 ESASLSVS
+477 S
-485 NDTGYSAEFK
+485 EFS
-495 KAEHS
+495 KAERS

-547 SGMEIN
+547 SGMEIT

-564 VAIENVITHM
+564 VAVENVITHM

-588 PLDTDIYE
+588 PLDSDIYE
-596 LSDTLSNEDEDTANI
+596 LSNELLSEDEDTGNT

-620 EKSSEITESEKVAFI
+620 EKSSEITESEKSAFI

-657 ADEKLT
+657 ADAKLT

-714 EQYAKEGATE
+714 KQYAKEEADE
-724 IKNAITKE
+724 IRNIITKE
-732 EAIIKALES
+732 EAIVRALENADS
-741 FDNPKSPVNIAAADM
+741 PKSPINMAAANM
-756 LINSRSSIFKGLLK
+756 LLNSRGTIFKGLLK
-770 GLDEEERDN
+770 GLDEEEKDV

-785 ELAESFDDEES
+785 ELADSFDDEDS
-796 AKNAISSFTKK
+796 VKNAINSFTEK
-807 TEEIIKNKLQIADK
+807 TQEIIKNKAQIADK

-890 DLRDG
+890 ELRDG

-969 KSVQK
+969 KAVQK

>member
-8 NSKENTDGMLEITGR
+8 NSKENTEGILEIGSR
-23 LSDSNAAKYYG
+23 AGIDKASAG
-34 ANRNHKV
+34 RNH
-41 SENLNIS
+41 LNIHAS
-48 AARIDQNAF
+48 RIDQNAF
-57 AISKSEPSAYSVEGL
+57 LVTKSEPSTYSVEGL

-106 AKMADDGFS
+106 AKMADEGFS
-115 PSEMTDKEIVTVLD
+115 PSEMTDSETVTVLD

-139 VDIKGFTDDLSK
+139 VNIDGFTDDLSK
-151 EQIEQ
+151 EEIEQ

-164 NAIEAALKET
+164 SAIEAALKE
-174 AIPAIKENVT
+174 AALPATLENVT
-184 EITEALNMSE
+184 EISEALNVSGE
-194 ALTTPSDDAKK
+194 LTIPSDDAKK
-205 YMINNDLEPT
+205 YMINNCPEPT

-223 HSSNS
+223 HSSS
-228 DSSANRAQYYMD
+228 ADTSANRASYYMD
-240 DTGYVG
+240 ETGYVG
-246 KNPTDSDIESLSP
+246 KNPTDADIESLSP
-259 QIEKSISDA
+259 QIEKIISDA
-268 GLDVNE
+268 GLSVNE
-274 QTIYEAKWLINKD
+274 QTINEAKWLINKD
-287 IPLTKENLEK
+287 IPLTKENLTN
-297 LEDINNV
+297 LENLESV
-304 SFPVD
+304 SFPL
-309 NETVAMSAA
+309 NTETVALSAA
-318 SALIEGKNAKE
+318 SALAEGKNAKD
-329 GILNDPESIYQ
+329 GLLSDPESIHI

-346 DSLEI
+346 ESL
-351 NDIAKRRILEETR
+351 NFDDVAKRRILEETR
-364 LILTVEASV
+364 LILTLEASV
-373 SLLKKGIELD
+373 SLLKKGINLD
-383 TSNLEKLVDELKE
+383 TKDLEKLVDDLKQ
-396 AEKECYAPFLM
+396 AEKESYAPFLM
-407 DKDINEIGEVDIK
+407 ENDEVDIK

-429 LDLFKQTVI
+429 LDVFKQTVI
-438 AVEQIK
+438 AIEHVK
-444 TAPLSVVGDIAF
+444 TAPLSVVGDVAF
-456 AEKTP
+456 SEKTP
-461 TLNEAKELSVN
+461 TLNEVAELSN
-472 RTKEY
+472 KAK
-477 ESASLSVS
+477 S
-485 NDTGYSAEFK
+485 EFS
-495 KAEHS
+495 KAERS

-547 SGMEIN
+547 SGMEIT

-564 VAIENVITHM
+564 VAVENVITHM

-596 LSDTLSNEDEDTANI
+596 LSNELLSEDEDTGNT

-620 EKSSEITESEKVAFI
+620 EKSSEITESEKSAFI

-663 LSNIISASRSDRQ
+663 FSNIISALRSDRQ

-686 FGALEKL
+686 FGTLEKL

-714 EQYAKEGATE
+714 KQYAKEEANE
-724 IKNAITKE
+724 IRNIITKE
-732 EAIIKALES
+732 EAIVRALENADS
-741 FDNPKSPVNIAAADM
+741 PKSPINMAAANM
-756 LINSRSSIFKGLLK
+756 LLNSRGTIFKGLLK
-770 GLDEEERDN
+770 GLDEEEKDV

-785 ELAESFDDEES
+785 ELADSFDDEDS
-796 AKNAISSFTKK
+796 AKNAINSFTEK
-807 TEEIIKNKLQIADK
+807 TQEIIKNKAQIADK

-841 ADSRTYEVP
+841 ADSRAYEVP

-865 NDTENAGKVKAYFET
+865 NDTENAGKVNAYFET

-890 DLRDG
+890 ELRDG

-969 KSVQK
+969 KAVQK

>member
-8 NSKENTDGMLEITGR
+8 NSKENTEGILEIGSRAGIDKTSAG
-23 LSDSNAAKYYG
+23 
-34 ANRNHKV
+34 RNH
-41 SENLNIS
+41 LNIHAS
-48 AARIDQNAF
+48 RIEQNAF
-57 AISKSEPSAYSVEGL
+57 LVTKSEPSTYSVEGL

-115 PSEMTDKEIVTVLD
+115 PLEMTDKETVTVLD

-151 EQIEQ
+151 EEIEQ

-164 NAIEAALKET
+164 SAIEAALKET
-174 AIPAIKENVT
+174 ALPATLENVT
-184 EITEALNMSE
+184 DISEALNVSGE
-194 ALTTPSDDAKK
+194 LTIPSDDAKK
-205 YMINNDLEPT
+205 YMINNCPEPT

-223 HSSNS
+223 HSS
-228 DSSANRAQYYMD
+228 SADTSTNRASYYMD
-240 DTGYVG
+240 ETGYVG
-246 KNPTDSDIESLSP
+246 KNPTDADIESLSP
-259 QIEKSISDA
+259 QIEKIISDA
-268 GLDVNE
+268 GLSVNE
-274 QTIYEAKWLINKD
+274 QTINEAKWLINKD
-287 IPLTKENLEK
+287 IPLTKENLTN
-297 LEDINNV
+297 LENLESV
-304 SFPVD
+304 SFPLD
-309 NETVAMSAA
+309 TETVALSAA
-318 SALIEGKNAKE
+318 SALAEGKNAKD
-329 GILNDPESIYQ
+329 GLLSDPESIHI

-346 DSLEI
+346 ESL
-351 NDIAKRRILEETR
+351 NFDDVAKRRILEETR
-364 LILTVEASV
+364 LILTLEASV
-373 SLLKKGIELD
+373 SLLKKGINLD
-383 TSNLEKLVDELKE
+383 TKDLEKLVDDLKQ
-396 AEKECYAPFLM
+396 AEKESYAPFLM
-407 DKDINEIGEVDIK
+407 DNDEVDIK

-429 LDLFKQTVI
+429 LDVFKQTVI
-438 AVEQIK
+438 AIEHVK
-444 TAPLSVVGDIAF
+444 TAPLSVVGDVAF
-456 AEKTP
+456 SEKTP
-461 TLNEAKELSVN
+461 TLNEVAELSN
-472 RTKEY
+472 KAK
-477 ESASLSVS
+477 S
-485 NDTGYSAEFK
+485 EFS
-495 KAEHS
+495 KAERS

-547 SGMEIN
+547 SGMEIT

-564 VAIENVITHM
+564 VAVENVITHM

-588 PLDTDIYE
+588 PLDADIYE
-596 LSDTLSNEDEDTANI
+596 LSNKLLSEDEDTGNT

-620 EKSSEITESEKVAFI
+620 EKSSEITESEKTAFI

-657 ADEKLT
+657 ADERLT

-693 ITHGESITD
+693 IAHGESITD

-714 EQYAKEGATE
+714 KQYAKEEADE
-724 IKNAITKE
+724 IRNIITKE
-732 EAIIKALES
+732 EAIVRALENADS
-741 FDNPKSPVNIAAADM
+741 PKSPINMAAANM
-756 LINSRSSIFKGLLK
+756 LLNSRGTIFKGLLK
-770 GLDEEERDN
+770 GLDEEEKDV

-785 ELAESFDDEES
+785 ELADSFDDEDS
-796 AKNAISSFTKK
+796 VKNAINSFTEK
-807 TEEIIKNKLQIADK
+807 TQEIIKNKAQIADK

-890 DLRDG
+890 ELRDG

-969 KSVQK
+969 KAVQK

>member
-8 NSKENTDGMLEITGR
+8 NSKENMEGMLEIGSRADIDKTSAG
-23 LSDSNAAKYYG
+23 
-34 ANRNHKV
+34 RNH
-41 SENLNIS
+41 LNIHAS
-48 AARIDQNAF
+48 RIDQNAF
-57 AISKSEPSAYSVEGL
+57 LVTKREPSTYSVEGL

-115 PSEMTDKEIVTVLD
+115 PPEMTDKETVTVLD

-139 VDIKGFTDDLSK
+139 INIDGFTDDLSK
-151 EQIEQ
+151 EEIEQ

-164 NAIEAALKET
+164 SAIEAALKE
-174 AIPAIKENVT
+174 AALPATKDNVT
-184 EITEALNMSE
+184 EITEALNVSGE
-194 ALTTPSDDAKK
+194 LTIPSDDAKK
-205 YMINNDLEPT
+205 YMINNCPEPT

-223 HSSNS
+223 HSSS
-228 DSSANRAQYYMD
+228 ADTSANRASYYMD
-240 DTGYVG
+240 ETGYVG
-246 KNPTDSDIESLSP
+246 KNPTDADIESLSP
-259 QIEKSISDA
+259 QIEKFISDA
-268 GLDVNE
+268 GLSVNE
-274 QTIYEAKWLINKD
+274 QTINEAKWLINKD
-287 IPLTKENLEK
+287 IPLTKENLTN
-297 LEDINNV
+297 LENLESV
-304 SFPVD
+304 SFPLD
-309 NETVAMSAA
+309 TETVALSAA
-318 SALIEGKNAKE
+318 SALAEGKNAKD
-329 GILNDPESIYQ
+329 GLLSDPESIHI

-346 DSLEI
+346 ESL
-351 NDIAKRRILEETR
+351 NFDDVAKRRILEETR
-364 LILTVEASV
+364 LILTLEASV
-373 SLLKKGIELD
+373 SLLKKGINLD
-383 TSNLEKLVDELKE
+383 TKDLEKLVDDLKQ
-396 AEKECYAPFLM
+396 AEKESYAPFLM
-407 DKDINEIGEVDIK
+407 DNDEVDIK

-429 LDLFKQTVI
+429 LDVFKQTVI
-438 AVEQIK
+438 AIEHVK
-444 TAPLSVVGDIAF
+444 TAPLSVVGDVAF
-456 AEKTP
+456 SEKTP
-461 TLNEAKELSVN
+461 TLNEVAELSN
-472 RTKEY
+472 KAK
-477 ESASLSVS
+477 S
-485 NDTGYSAEFK
+485 EFS
-495 KAEHS
+495 KAERS

-547 SGMEIN
+547 SGMEIT

-564 VAIENVITHM
+564 VAVENVITHM

-596 LSDTLSNEDEDTANI
+596 LSNELLSEDEDTGNT

-620 EKSSEITESEKVAFI
+620 EKSSEITESEKSAFI

-663 LSNIISASRSDRQ
+663 LFNIISASRSDRQ

-714 EQYAKEGATE
+714 KQYAKEEANE
-724 IKNAITKE
+724 IRNIITKE
-732 EAIIKALES
+732 EAIVRALENADS
-741 FDNPKSPVNIAAADM
+741 PKSPINMAAANM
-756 LINSRSSIFKGLLK
+756 LLNSRGTIFKGLLK
-770 GLDEEERDN
+770 GLDEEEKDV

-785 ELAESFDDEES
+785 ELADSFDDEDS
-796 AKNAISSFTKK
+796 AKNAINSFTEK
-807 TEEIIKNKLQIADK
+807 TQEIIKNKAQIADK

-880 EETGKVSAEF
+880 EETGRVSAEF

-969 KSVQK
+969 KAVQK

>member
-8 NSKENTDGMLEITGR
+8 NSKENTEGILEIGSR
-23 LSDSNAAKYYG
+23 AGIDKASAG
-34 ANRNHKV
+34 RNH
-41 SENLNIS
+41 LNIHAS
-48 AARIDQNAF
+48 RIDQNAF
-57 AISKSEPSAYSVEGL
+57 LVTKSEPSTYSVEGL

-106 AKMADDGFS
+106 AKMADEGFS
-115 PSEMTDKEIVTVLD
+115 PSEMTDSETVTVLD

-139 VDIKGFTDDLSK
+139 INIDGFTDDLSK
-151 EQIEQ
+151 EEIEQ

-164 NAIEAALKET
+164 SAIEAALKET
-174 AIPAIKENVT
+174 ALPATLENVT
-184 EITEALNMSE
+184 EISEALNVSGE
-194 ALTTPSDDAKK
+194 LTIPSDDAKK
-205 YMINNDLEPT
+205 YMINNCPEPT

-223 HSSNS
+223 HSSS
-228 DSSANRAQYYMD
+228 ADTSANRASYYMD
-240 DTGYVG
+240 ETGYVG
-246 KNPTDSDIESLSP
+246 KNPTDADIESLSP
-259 QIEKSISDA
+259 QIEKIISDA
-268 GLDVNE
+268 GLSVNE
-274 QTIYEAKWLINKD
+274 QTINEAKWLINKD
-287 IPLTKENLEK
+287 IPLTKENLTN
-297 LEDINNV
+297 LENLESV
-304 SFPVD
+304 SFPL
-309 NETVAMSAA
+309 NTETVALSAA
-318 SALIEGKNAKE
+318 SALAEGKNAKD
-329 GILNDPESIYQ
+329 GLLSDPESIHI

-346 DSLEI
+346 ESL
-351 NDIAKRRILEETR
+351 NFDDVAKRRILEETR
-364 LILTVEASV
+364 LILTLEASV
-373 SLLKKGIELD
+373 SLLKKGINLD
-383 TSNLEKLVDELKE
+383 TKDLEKLVDDLKQ
-396 AEKECYAPFLM
+396 AEKESYAPFLM
-407 DKDINEIGEVDIK
+407 ENDEVDIK

-429 LDLFKQTVI
+429 LDVFKQTVI
-438 AVEQIK
+438 AIEHVK
-444 TAPLSVVGDIAF
+444 TAPLSVVGDVAF
-456 AEKTP
+456 SEKTP
-461 TLNEAKELSVN
+461 TLNEVAELSD
-472 RTKEY
+472 KAK
-477 ESASLSVS
+477 S
-485 NDTGYSAEFK
+485 EFS
-495 KAEHS
+495 KAERS

-547 SGMEIN
+547 SGMEIT

-564 VAIENVITHM
+564 VAVENVITHM

-596 LSDTLSNEDEDTANI
+596 LSNELLSEDEDTGNT

-620 EKSSEITESEKVAFI
+620 EKSSEITESEKSAFI

-657 ADEKLT
+657 ADAKLT

-714 EQYAKEGATE
+714 KQYAKEEANE
-724 IKNAITKE
+724 IRNIITKE
-732 EAIIKALES
+732 EAIVRALENADS
-741 FDNPKSPVNIAAADM
+741 PKSPINMAAANM
-756 LINSRSSIFKGLLK
+756 LLNSRGTIFKGLLK
-770 GLDEEERDN
+770 GLDEEEKDV

-785 ELAESFDDEES
+785 ELADSFDDEDS
-796 AKNAISSFTKK
+796 VKNAINSFTEK
-807 TEEIIKNKLQIADK
+807 TQEIIKNKAQIADK

-890 DLRDG
+890 ELRDG

-969 KSVQK
+969 KAVQK

>member
-8 NSKENTDGMLEITGR
+8 NSKENTEGILEIGSRAGIDKTSAG
-23 LSDSNAAKYYG
+23 
-34 ANRNHKV
+34 RNH
-41 SENLNIS
+41 LNIHAS
-48 AARIDQNAF
+48 RIDQNAF
-57 AISKSEPSAYSVEGL
+57 LVTKSEPSTYSVEGL

-106 AKMADDGFS
+106 AKMADEGFS
-115 PSEMTDKEIVTVLD
+115 PSEMTDSETVTVLD

-139 VDIKGFTDDLSK
+139 VNIDGFTDDLSK

-174 AIPAIKENVT
+174 GLPATIENVT
-184 EITEALNMSE
+184 EISEALNVSGE
-194 ALTTPSDDAKK
+194 LTIPSDDAKK
-205 YMINNDLEPT
+205 YMINNCPEPT

-223 HSSNS
+223 HSSS
-228 DSSANRAQYYMD
+228 ADTSANRASYYMD
-240 DTGYVG
+240 ETGYVG
-246 KNPTDSDIESLSP
+246 KNPTDADIESLSP
-259 QIEKSISDA
+259 QIEKIISDA
-268 GLDVNE
+268 GLSVNE
-274 QTIYEAKWLINKD
+274 QTINEAKWLINKD
-287 IPLTKENLEK
+287 IPLTKENLTN
-297 LEDINNV
+297 LENLESV
-304 SFPVD
+304 SFPLD
-309 NETVAMSAA
+309 TETVALSAA
-318 SALIEGKNAKE
+318 SALAEGKNAKD
-329 GILNDPESIYQ
+329 GLLSDPESIHI

-346 DSLEI
+346 ESL
-351 NDIAKRRILEETR
+351 NFDDVAKRRILEETR
-364 LILTVEASV
+364 LILTLEASV
-373 SLLKKGIELD
+373 SLLKKGINLD
-383 TSNLEKLVDELKE
+383 TKDLEKLVDDLKQ
-396 AEKECYAPFLM
+396 AEKESYAPFLM
-407 DKDINEIGEVDIK
+407 DNDEVDIK

-429 LDLFKQTVI
+429 LDVFKQTVI
-438 AVEQIK
+438 AIEHVK
-444 TAPLSVVGDIAF
+444 TAPLSVVGDVAF
-456 AEKTP
+456 SEKTP
-461 TLNEAKELSVN
+461 TLNEVAELSN
-472 RTKEY
+472 KAK
-477 ESASLSVS
+477 S
-485 NDTGYSAEFK
+485 EFS
-495 KAEHS
+495 KAERS

-547 SGMEIN
+547 SGMEIT

-564 VAIENVITHM
+564 VAVENVITHM

-588 PLDTDIYE
+588 PLDTDIFE
-596 LSDTLSNEDEDTANI
+596 LSNELLSEDEDTGNT

-620 EKSSEITESEKVAFI
+620 EKSSEITESEKIAFI

-663 LSNIISASRSDRQ
+663 FSNIISASRSDRQ

-686 FGALEKL
+686 FGTLEKL

-702 QILQGFKTKELN
+702 QILQGFRTKELN
-714 EQYAKEGATE
+714 VQYAKEEADE
-724 IKNAITKE
+724 IRNIITKE
-732 EAIIKALES
+732 EAIVRALENADS
-741 FDNPKSPVNIAAADM
+741 PKSPINMAAANM
-756 LINSRSSIFKGLLK
+756 LLNSRGTIFKGLLK
-770 GLDEEERDN
+770 GLDEEEKDV

-785 ELAESFDDEES
+785 ELADSFDDEDS
-796 AKNAISSFTKK
+796 VKNAINSFTEK
-807 TEEIIKNKLQIADK
+807 TQEIIKNKAQIADK

-880 EETGKVSAEF
+880 EETGRVSAEF

-969 KSVQK
+969 KAVQK

>member
-1 MNININP
+1 M
-8 NSKENTDGMLEITGR
+8 
-23 LSDSNAAKYYG
+23 
-34 ANRNHKV
+34 
-41 SENLNIS
+41 
-48 AARIDQNAF
+48 
-57 AISKSEPSAYSVEGL
+57 
-72 KSFDEIKAKA
+72 DE
-82 SMKNVSL
+82 
-89 ENNAFAVMATS
+89 
-100 MSADDV
+100 
-106 AKMADDGFS
+106 
-115 PSEMTDKEIVTVLD
+115 
-129 KIKATLVKSG
+129 
-139 VDIKGFTDDLSK
+139 
-151 EQIEQ
+151 
-156 IAGSSAYA
+156 
-164 NAIEAALKET
+164 
-174 AIPAIKENVT
+174 
-184 EITEALNMSE
+184 
-194 ALTTPSDDAKK
+194 
-205 YMINNDLEPT
+205 
-215 VNNFYIAN
+215 
-223 HSSNS
+223 
-228 DSSANRAQYYMD
+228 
-240 DTGYVG
+240 TGYVG
-246 KNPTDSDIESLSP
+246 KNPTDADIESLSP
-259 QIEKSISDA
+259 QIEKIISDA
-268 GLDVNE
+268 GLSVNE
-274 QTIYEAKWLINKD
+274 QTINEAKWLINKD
-287 IPLTKENLEK
+287 IPLTKENLTN
-297 LEDINNV
+297 LENLESV
-304 SFPVD
+304 SFPLD
-309 NETVAMSAA
+309 TETVALSAA
-318 SALIEGKNAKE
+318 SALAEGKNAKD
-329 GILNDPESIYQ
+329 GLLSDPESIHI

-346 DSLEI
+346 ESL
-351 NDIAKRRILEETR
+351 NFDDVAKRRILEETR
-364 LILTVEASV
+364 LILTLEASV
-373 SLLKKGIELD
+373 SLLKKGINLD
-383 TSNLEKLVDELKE
+383 TKDLEKLVDDLKQ
-396 AEKECYAPFLM
+396 AEKESYAPFLM
-407 DKDINEIGEVDIK
+407 DNDEVDIK

-429 LDLFKQTVI
+429 LDVFKQTVI
-438 AVEQIK
+438 AIEHVK
-444 TAPLSVVGDIAF
+444 TAPLLVVGDVAF
-456 AEKTP
+456 SEKTP
-461 TLNEAKELSVN
+461 TLNEVAELSD
-472 RTKEY
+472 KAK
-477 ESASLSVS
+477 S
-485 NDTGYSAEFK
+485 EFS
-495 KAEHS
+495 KAERS

-547 SGMEIN
+547 SGMEIT

-564 VAIENVITHM
+564 VAVENVITHM

-596 LSDTLSNEDEDTANI
+596 LSNELLSEDEDTGNT

-620 EKSSEITESEKVAFI
+620 EKSSEITESEKTAFI

-663 LSNIISASRSDRQ
+663 LLNIISASRSDRQ

-714 EQYAKEGATE
+714 KQYAKEEADE
-724 IKNAITKE
+724 IRNIITKE
-732 EAIIKALES
+732 EAIVRALENADS
-741 FDNPKSPVNIAAADM
+741 PKSPINMAAANM
-756 LINSRSSIFKGLLK
+756 LLNSRGTIFKGLLK
-770 GLDEEERDN
+770 GLDEEEKDV

-785 ELAESFDDEES
+785 ELADSFDDEDS
-796 AKNAISSFTKK
+796 AKNAINSFTEK
-807 TEEIIKNKLQIADK
+807 TQEIIKNKAQIADK

-890 DLRDG
+890 ELRDG

-969 KSVQK
+969 KAVQK

>member
-8 NSKENTDGMLEITGR
+8 NPKENTEGMLEIGGR
-23 LSDSNAAKYYG
+23 SGIDKTSAG
-34 ANRNHKV
+34 RN
-41 SENLNIS
+41 NLNIHAS
-48 AARIDQNAF
+48 RIEQNAF
-57 AISKSEPSAYSVEGL
+57 LVTKSEPSTYSVEGL

-106 AKMADDGFS
+106 AKMADEGFS
-115 PSEMTDKEIVTVLD
+115 PFEMTDSETVTVLD

-139 VDIKGFTDDLSK
+139 VNIDGFTDDLSK

-164 NAIEAALKET
+164 SAIEAALKE
-174 AIPAIKENVT
+174 AALPATKDNVT
-184 EITEALNMSE
+184 EITEALNVSDTLE
-194 ALTTPSDDAKK
+194 QPSDDAKK
-205 YMINNDLEPT
+205 YMINNCPEPT

-223 HSSNS
+223 HSSS
-228 DSSANRAQYYMD
+228 ADTSANRASYYMD
-240 DTGYVG
+240 ETGYVG
-246 KNPTDSDIESLSP
+246 KNPTDADIESLSP
-259 QIEKSISDA
+259 QIEKIISDA
-268 GLDVNE
+268 GLSVNE
-274 QTIYEAKWLINKD
+274 QTINEAKWLINKD
-287 IPLTKENLEK
+287 IPLTKENLTN
-297 LEDINNV
+297 LENLESV
-304 SFPVD
+304 SFPLD
-309 NETVAMSAA
+309 TETVAMSAA
-318 SALIEGKNAKE
+318 SALAEGKNAKD
-329 GILNDPESIYQ
+329 GLLSDPESIHI

-346 DSLEI
+346 ESL
-351 NDIAKRRILEETR
+351 NFDDVAKRRILEETR
-364 LILTVEASV
+364 LILTLEASV
-373 SLLKKGIELD
+373 SLLKKGINLD
-383 TSNLEKLVDELKE
+383 TKDLEKLVDDLKQ
-396 AEKECYAPFLM
+396 AEKESYAPFLM
-407 DKDINEIGEVDIK
+407 DNDEVDIK

-429 LDLFKQTVI
+429 LDVFKQTVI
-438 AVEQIK
+438 AIEHVK
-444 TAPLSVVGDIAF
+444 TAPLSVVGDVAF
-456 AEKTP
+456 SEKTP
-461 TLNEAKELSVN
+461 TLNEVAELSD
-472 RTKEY
+472 KAK
-477 ESASLSVS
+477 S
-485 NDTGYSAEFK
+485 EFS
-495 KAEHS
+495 KAERS

-547 SGMEIN
+547 SGMEIT

-564 VAIENVITHM
+564 VAVENVITHM

-588 PLDTDIYE
+588 PLDADIYE
-596 LSDTLSNEDEDTANI
+596 LSNELLSEDEDTGNT

-620 EKSSEITESEKVAFI
+620 EKSSEITESEKSAFI

-657 ADEKLT
+657 ADAKLT

-714 EQYAKEGATE
+714 KQYAKEEANE
-724 IKNAITKE
+724 IRNIITKE
-732 EAIIKALES
+732 EAIVRALENADS
-741 FDNPKSPVNIAAADM
+741 PKSPINMAAANM
-756 LINSRSSIFKGLLK
+756 LINSRGTIFKGLLK
-770 GLDEEERDN
+770 GLDEEEKDV

-785 ELAESFDDEES
+785 ELADSFDDEDS
-796 AKNAISSFTKK
+796 AKNAINSFTEK
-807 TEEIIKNKLQIADK
+807 TQEIIKNKAQIADK

-880 EETGKVSAEF
+880 EETGRVSAEF

-969 KSVQK
+969 KAVQK

>member
-8 NSKENTDGMLEITGR
+8 NSKENTEGILEIGSRAGIDKTSAG
-23 LSDSNAAKYYG
+23 
-34 ANRNHKV
+34 RNH
-41 SENLNIS
+41 LNIHAS
-48 AARIDQNAF
+48 RIDQNAF
-57 AISKSEPSAYSVEGL
+57 LVTKSEPSTYSVEGL

-106 AKMADDGFS
+106 AKMADEGFS
-115 PSEMTDKEIVTVLD
+115 PSEMTDKETVTVLD

-139 VDIKGFTDDLSK
+139 VNIDGFTDDLSK
-151 EQIEQ
+151 EEIEQ

-164 NAIEAALKET
+164 SAIEAALKE
-174 AIPAIKENVT
+174 AALPATKDNVT
-184 EITEALNMSE
+184 EITEALNVSDTLE
-194 ALTTPSDDAKK
+194 QPSDDAKK
-205 YMINNDLEPT
+205 YMINNCPEPT

-223 HSSNS
+223 HSSS
-228 DSSANRAQYYMD
+228 ADTSANRASYYMD
-240 DTGYVG
+240 ETGYVG

-259 QIEKSISDA
+259 QIEKIISDA
-268 GLDVNE
+268 GLSVNE
-274 QTIYEAKWLINKD
+274 QTINEAKWLINKD
-287 IPLTKENLEK
+287 IPLTKENLTN
-297 LEDINNV
+297 LENLESV
-304 SFPVD
+304 SFPLD
-309 NETVAMSAA
+309 TENVAISAA
-318 SALIEGKNAKE
+318 SALAEGKNAKD
-329 GILNDPESIYQ
+329 GLLSDPESIHI

-346 DSLEI
+346 ESL
-351 NDIAKRRILEETR
+351 NFDDVAKRRILEETR
-364 LILTVEASV
+364 LILTLEASV
-373 SLLKKGIELD
+373 SLLKKGINLD
-383 TSNLEKLVDELKE
+383 TKDLEKLVDDLKQ
-396 AEKECYAPFLM
+396 AEKESYAPFLM
-407 DKDINEIGEVDIK
+407 DNDEVDIK

-429 LDLFKQTVI
+429 LDVFKQTVI
-438 AVEQIK
+438 AIEHVK
-444 TAPLSVVGDIAF
+444 TAPLSVVGDVAF
-456 AEKTP
+456 SEKTP
-461 TLNEAKELSVN
+461 TLNEVAELSN
-472 RTKEY
+472 KAK
-477 ESASLSVS
+477 S
-485 NDTGYSAEFK
+485 EFS
-495 KAEHS
+495 KAERS

-547 SGMEIN
+547 SGMEIT

-564 VAIENVITHM
+564 VAVENVITHM

-596 LSDTLSNEDEDTANI
+596 LSNELLSEDEDTGNT

-620 EKSSEITESEKVAFI
+620 EKSSEITESEKSAFI

-657 ADEKLT
+657 ADAKLT

-702 QILQGFKTKELN
+702 QILQGFRTKELN
-714 EQYAKEGATE
+714 VQYAKEEADE
-724 IKNAITKE
+724 IRNIITKE
-732 EAIIKALES
+732 EAIVRALENADS
-741 FDNPKSPVNIAAADM
+741 PKSPINMAAANM
-756 LINSRSSIFKGLLK
+756 LLNSRGTIFKGLLK
-770 GLDEEERDN
+770 GLDEEEKDV

-785 ELAESFDDEES
+785 ELADSFDDEDS
-796 AKNAISSFTKK
+796 AKNAINSFTEK
-807 TEEIIKNKLQIADK
+807 TQEIIKNKAQIADK

-969 KSVQK
+969 KAVQK

>member
-8 NSKENTDGMLEITGR
+8 NSKENTEGILEIGSRAGIDKTSAG
-23 LSDSNAAKYYG
+23 
-34 ANRNHKV
+34 RNH
-41 SENLNIS
+41 LNIHAS
-48 AARIDQNAF
+48 RIEQNAF
-57 AISKSEPSAYSVEGL
+57 LVTKSEPSTYSVEGL

-89 ENNAFAVMATS
+89 DNNAFAVMATS

-115 PSEMTDKEIVTVLD
+115 PLEMTDKETVTVLD

-156 IAGSSAYA
+156 IAGSSTYA
-164 NAIEAALKET
+164 SAIEAALKE
-174 AIPAIKENVT
+174 AALPATKDNVT
-184 EITEALNMSE
+184 EITEALNVSGE
-194 ALTTPSDDAKK
+194 LTIPSDDAKK
-205 YMINNDLEPT
+205 YMINNCPEPT

-223 HSSNS
+223 HSSS
-228 DSSANRAQYYMD
+228 ADTSANRASYYMD
-240 DTGYVG
+240 ETGYVG
-246 KNPTDSDIESLSP
+246 KNPTDADIESLSP
-259 QIEKSISDA
+259 QIEKIISDA
-268 GLDVNE
+268 GLSVNE
-274 QTIYEAKWLINKD
+274 QTINEAKWLINKD
-287 IPLTKENLEK
+287 IPLTKENLIN
-297 LEDINNV
+297 LENLESV
-304 SFPVD
+304 SFPLD
-309 NETVAMSAA
+309 TETVALSAA
-318 SALIEGKNAKE
+318 SALAEGKNAKD
-329 GILNDPESIYQ
+329 GLLSDPESIHI

-346 DSLEI
+346 ESL
-351 NDIAKRRILEETR
+351 NFDDVAKRRILEETR
-364 LILTVEASV
+364 LILTLEASV
-373 SLLKKGIELD
+373 SLLKKGINLD
-383 TSNLEKLVDELKE
+383 TKNLEKLVDDLKQ
-396 AEKECYAPFLM
+396 AEKESYAPFLM
-407 DKDINEIGEVDIK
+407 DNDEVDIK
-420 KYDDELTLK
+420 KYDDDLTLK
-429 LDLFKQTVI
+429 LDVFKQTVI
-438 AVEQIK
+438 AIEHVK
-444 TAPLSVVGDIAF
+444 TAPLSVVGDVAF
-456 AEKTP
+456 FEKTP
-461 TLNEAKELSVN
+461 TLNEVAELSN
-472 RTKEY
+472 K
-477 ESASLSVS
+477 AK
-485 NDTGYSAEFK
+485 AEFS
-495 KAEHS
+495 KAERS

-547 SGMEIN
+547 SGMEIT

-564 VAIENVITHM
+564 VAVENVITHM

-596 LSDTLSNEDEDTANI
+596 LSNELLSEDEDTGNT

-620 EKSSEITESEKVAFI
+620 EKSSEITESEKSAFI

-657 ADEKLT
+657 ADERLT

-693 ITHGESITD
+693 ITHGESITN

-714 EQYAKEGATE
+714 KQYAKEEANE
-724 IKNAITKE
+724 IRNIITKE
-732 EAIIKALES
+732 EAIVRALENADS
-741 FDNPKSPVNIAAADM
+741 PKSPINMAAANM
-756 LINSRSSIFKGLLK
+756 LLNSRGTIFKGLLK
-770 GLDEEERDN
+770 GFDEEEKDV
-779 FDKEIS
+779 FDKEIN
-785 ELAESFDDEES
+785 ELADSFDDEDS
-796 AKNAISSFTKK
+796 AKNAINSFTEK
-807 TEEIIKNKLQIADK
+807 TQEIIKNKAQIADK

-890 DLRDG
+890 ELRDG

-969 KSVQK
+969 KAVQK

>member
-8 NSKENTDGMLEITGR
+8 NSKENTEGILEIGSRAGIDKTSAG
-23 LSDSNAAKYYG
+23 
-34 ANRNHKV
+34 RNH
-41 SENLNIS
+41 LNIHAS
-48 AARIDQNAF
+48 RIEQNAF
-57 AISKSEPSAYSVEGL
+57 LVTKSEPSTYSVEGL

-106 AKMADDGFS
+106 AKMADEGFS
-115 PSEMTDKEIVTVLD
+115 PSEMTDFETVTVLD

-139 VDIKGFTDDLSK
+139 VNIDGFTDDLSK

-174 AIPAIKENVT
+174 ALPATLENVT
-184 EITEALNMSE
+184 EISEALNVSGE
-194 ALTTPSDDAKK
+194 LTIPSDDAKK
-205 YMINNDLEPT
+205 YMINNCPEPT

-223 HSSNS
+223 HSS
-228 DSSANRAQYYMD
+228 SADTSTNRASYYMD
-240 DTGYVG
+240 ETGYVG
-246 KNPTDSDIESLSP
+246 KNPTDADIESLSP
-259 QIEKSISDA
+259 QIEKIISDA
-268 GLDVNE
+268 GLSVNE
-274 QTIYEAKWLINKD
+274 QTINEAKWLINKD
-287 IPLTKENLEK
+287 IPLTKENLTN
-297 LEDINNV
+297 LENLESV
-304 SFPVD
+304 SFPL
-309 NETVAMSAA
+309 NTETVALSAA
-318 SALIEGKNAKE
+318 SALAEGKNAKD
-329 GILNDPESIYQ
+329 GLLSDPESIHI

-346 DSLEI
+346 ESL
-351 NDIAKRRILEETR
+351 NFDDVAKRRILEETR
-364 LILTVEASV
+364 LILTLEASV
-373 SLLKKGIELD
+373 SLLKKGINLD
-383 TSNLEKLVDELKE
+383 TKDLEKLVDDLKQ
-396 AEKECYAPFLM
+396 AEKESYAPFLM
-407 DKDINEIGEVDIK
+407 DNDEVDIK

-429 LDLFKQTVI
+429 LDVFKQTVI
-438 AVEQIK
+438 AIEHVK
-444 TAPLSVVGDIAF
+444 TAPLSVVGDVAF
-456 AEKTP
+456 SEKTP
-461 TLNEAKELSVN
+461 TLNEVAELSN
-472 RTKEY
+472 KAK
-477 ESASLSVS
+477 S
-485 NDTGYSAEFK
+485 EFS
-495 KAEHS
+495 KAERS

-547 SGMEIN
+547 SGMEIT

-564 VAIENVITHM
+564 VAVENVITHM

-596 LSDTLSNEDEDTANI
+596 LSNELLSEDEDTGNT

-620 EKSSEITESEKVAFI
+620 EKSSEITESEKSAFI

-663 LSNIISASRSDRQ
+663 LLNIISASRSDRQ

-702 QILQGFKTKELN
+702 QILQGFRTKELN
-714 EQYAKEGATE
+714 VQYAKEEADE
-724 IKNAITKE
+724 IRNIITKE
-732 EAIIKALES
+732 EAIVRALENADS
-741 FDNPKSPVNIAAADM
+741 PKSPINMAAANM
-756 LINSRSSIFKGLLK
+756 LLNSRGTIFKGLLK
-770 GLDEEERDN
+770 GLDEEEKDV

-785 ELAESFDDEES
+785 ELADSFDDEDS
-796 AKNAISSFTKK
+796 VKNAINSFTEK
-807 TEEIIKNKLQIADK
+807 TQEIIKNKAQIADK

-880 EETGKVSAEF
+880 EETGRVSAEF

-941 SVKGNYTDENDV
+941 SVKGNYTDENDM

-969 KSVQK
+969 KAVQK

>member
-8 NSKENTDGMLEITGR
+8 NSKENTEGILEIGSR
-23 LSDSNAAKYYG
+23 AGIDKASAG
-34 ANRNHKV
+34 RNH
-41 SENLNIS
+41 LNIHAS
-48 AARIDQNAF
+48 RIEQNAF
-57 AISKSEPSAYSVEGL
+57 LVTKSEPSTYSVEGL

-115 PSEMTDKEIVTVLD
+115 PLEMTDKETVTVLD

-139 VDIKGFTDDLSK
+139 VNIDGFTDDLSK
-151 EQIEQ
+151 EEIEQ

-164 NAIEAALKET
+164 SAIEAALKE
-174 AIPAIKENVT
+174 AALPATLENVT
-184 EITEALNMSE
+184 EISEALNVSGE
-194 ALTTPSDDAKK
+194 LTIPSDDAKK
-205 YMINNDLEPT
+205 YMINNCPEPT

-223 HSSNS
+223 HSSS
-228 DSSANRAQYYMD
+228 ADTSANRASYYMD
-240 DTGYVG
+240 ETGYVG
-246 KNPTDSDIESLSP
+246 KNPTDADIESLSP
-259 QIEKSISDA
+259 QIEKIISDA
-268 GLDVNE
+268 GLSVNE
-274 QTIYEAKWLINKD
+274 QTINEAKWLINKD
-287 IPLTKENLEK
+287 IPLTKENLTN
-297 LEDINNV
+297 LENLESV
-304 SFPVD
+304 SFPLD
-309 NETVAMSAA
+309 TETVALSAA
-318 SALIEGKNAKE
+318 SALAEGKNAKD
-329 GILNDPESIYQ
+329 GLLSDPESIHI

-346 DSLEI
+346 ESL
-351 NDIAKRRILEETR
+351 NFDDVAKRRILEETR
-364 LILTVEASV
+364 LILTLEASV
-373 SLLKKGIELD
+373 SLLKKGINLD
-383 TSNLEKLVDELKE
+383 TKDLEKLVDDLKQ
-396 AEKECYAPFLM
+396 AEKESYAPFLM
-407 DKDINEIGEVDIK
+407 DKDINEIGEADIQ

-438 AVEQIK
+438 AVEQVK
-444 TAPLSVVGDIAF
+444 AAPLSVAGDIA
-456 AEKTP
+456 ASEKVP
-461 TLNEAKELSVN
+461 TLSEVAELSESRVN
-472 RTKEY
+472 E
-477 ESASLSVS
+477 LSDKAKS
-485 NDTGYSAEFK
+485 EFS
-495 KAEHS
+495 KAERS

-547 SGMEIN
+547 SGMEIT

-564 VAIENVITHM
+564 VAVENVITHM

-596 LSDTLSNEDEDTANI
+596 LSNELLSEDEDTGNT

-620 EKSSEITESEKVAFI
+620 EKSSEITESEKSAFI

-657 ADEKLT
+657 ADERLT

-714 EQYAKEGATE
+714 KQYAKEEANE
-724 IKNAITKE
+724 IRNIITKE
-732 EAIIKALES
+732 EAIVRALENADS
-741 FDNPKSPVNIAAADM
+741 PKSPINMAAANM
-756 LINSRSSIFKGLLK
+756 LLNSRGTIFKGLLK
-770 GLDEEERDN
+770 GLDEEEKDV

-785 ELAESFDDEES
+785 ELADSFDDEDS
-796 AKNAISSFTKK
+796 AKNAINSFTEK
-807 TEEIIKNKLQIADK
+807 TQEIIKNKAQIADK

-890 DLRDG
+890 ELRDG

-969 KSVQK
+969 KAVQK

>member
-8 NSKENTDGMLEITGR
+8 NSKENTEGMLEIGGR
-23 LSDSNAAKYYG
+23 SGIDKTSAG
-34 ANRNHKV
+34 RNH
-41 SENLNIS
+41 LNIHAS
-48 AARIDQNAF
+48 RIDQNAF
-57 AISKSEPSAYSVEGL
+57 LVTKSEPSTYSVEGL

-106 AKMADDGFS
+106 AKMADEGFS
-115 PSEMTDKEIVTVLD
+115 PSEMTDSETVTVLD

-139 VDIKGFTDDLSK
+139 VNIDGFTDDLSK
-151 EQIEQ
+151 EEIEQ

-164 NAIEAALKET
+164 SAIEAALKE
-174 AIPAIKENVT
+174 AALPATLENVT
-184 EITEALNMSE
+184 EISEALNVSGE
-194 ALTTPSDDAKK
+194 LTIPSDDAKK
-205 YMINNDLEPT
+205 YMINNCPEPT

-223 HSSNS
+223 HSSS
-228 DSSANRAQYYMD
+228 ADTSANRASYYMD
-240 DTGYVG
+240 ETGYVG
-246 KNPTDSDIESLSP
+246 KNPTDADIESLSP
-259 QIEKSISDA
+259 QIEKIISDA
-268 GLDVNE
+268 GLSVNE
-274 QTIYEAKWLINKD
+274 QTINEAKWLINKD
-287 IPLTKENLEK
+287 IPLTKENLTN
-297 LEDINNV
+297 LENLESV
-304 SFPVD
+304 SFPLD
-309 NETVAMSAA
+309 TETVALSAA
-318 SALIEGKNAKE
+318 SALAEGKNAKD
-329 GILNDPESIYQ
+329 GLLSDPESIHI

-346 DSLEI
+346 ESL
-351 NDIAKRRILEETR
+351 NFDDVAKRRILEETR
-364 LILTVEASV
+364 LILTLEASV
-373 SLLKKGIELD
+373 SLLKKGINLD
-383 TSNLEKLVDELKE
+383 TKDLEKLVDDLKQ
-396 AEKECYAPFLM
+396 AEKESYAPFLM
-407 DKDINEIGEVDIK
+407 DNDEADIK

-429 LDLFKQTVI
+429 LDKFKQTVI
-438 AVEQIK
+438 AIEHVKI
-444 TAPLSVVGDIAF
+444 APLSVVGDVAF
-456 AEKTP
+456 SEKTP
-461 TLNEAKELSVN
+461 TLNEVAELSD
-472 RTKEY
+472 KAK
-477 ESASLSVS
+477 S
-485 NDTGYSAEFK
+485 EFS
-495 KAEHS
+495 KAERS

-547 SGMEIN
+547 SGMEIT

-564 VAIENVITHM
+564 VAVENVITHM

-596 LSDTLSNEDEDTANI
+596 LSNELLSEDEDTGNT

-620 EKSSEITESEKVAFI
+620 EKSSEITESEKTAFI

-657 ADEKLT
+657 ADERLT
-663 LSNIISASRSDRQ
+663 LLNIISASRSDRQ

-714 EQYAKEGATE
+714 KQYAKEEADE
-724 IKNAITKE
+724 IRNIITKE
-732 EAIIKALES
+732 EAIVRALENADS
-741 FDNPKSPVNIAAADM
+741 PKSPINMAAANM
-756 LINSRSSIFKGLLK
+756 LLNSRGTIFKGLLK
-770 GLDEEERDN
+770 GLDEEEKDV

-785 ELAESFDDEES
+785 ELADSFDDEDS
-796 AKNAISSFTKK
+796 VKNAINSFTEK
-807 TEEIIKNKLQIADK
+807 TQEIIKNKVQIADK

-865 NDTENAGKVKAYFET
+865 NDTENAGKVNAYFET

-890 DLRDG
+890 ELRDG

-969 KSVQK
+969 KAVQK